1 MKKLLWVLILLLLP
15 LTALAE
21 DAESRRDG
29 AFFYQIA
36 DGEAI
41 LTGCDWDAM
50 QADSLYMFAEPPV
63 SLEIPATLGGYPVT
77 SIGGGVFCSLDG
89 CPVDA
94 PFEVVLPEG
103 LRTLDA
109 YTFTECF
116 YATKITLPASLEIIP
131 EGCFDRVPAEIDF
144 PNGNPR
150 YSCENGF
157 LINNT
162 TQTLLY
168 TAPSS
173 HGIALPAVR
182 RLGDWSLS
190 NYYLWYDDYD
200 PVLPDTLESVGSYV
214 FYDCGV
220 TRVTF
225 PDGIT
230 ELSPFTFSC
239 TALQEVHLPA
249 SLREIPDYC
258 FWDCHLTAL
267 TIPDGVTRIGAHAVD
282 WFTGEIIGA
291 VTLPASVEFVGYR
304 AFPDECDVTAL
315 NPQVHFE
322 TATEYAER
330 IPEYDWY
337 GDEAADVLYSD
348 GLFDYELSSRGAVL
362 LDCSRFLN
370 QPEVPDVLEIPAEL
384 GGYPV
389 TSIGGWVFC
398 SLDGCPLDAP
408 FEIVLPE
415 GLRALDADT
424 FSDCF
429 YAANVTLPASLEII
443 PEGCFGRIPAEI
455 DFPNGNPRYSCEN
468 GFLIDN
474 TTQTLLYTAPSSH
487 GTALPAV
494 RRLGDW
500 SLANW
505 LWYDDD
511 DPVLPDTLES
521 VGSHIFYDCCV
532 TRVTFPD
539 GVTELSPY
547 TFHSTDLQEVHLP
560 ASLREI
566 PDFCFWNC
574 QLTALTIPDGVTHIG
589 AQAFNGFTG
598 EIIQAVTLPASVE
611 FVGYRAFPDE
621 CDVTALNPQVHFET
635 ATEYAERIPEYDWY
649 GDEAADVLYSD
660 GLFDYELSSRGAV
673 LLDCSRF
680 FNQPEVPDVLEI
692 PSELGGTPVVAI
704 AANALNTSE
713 SCADSLLFGIVLPEG
728 VQRVEADAFQC
739 CHAAT
744 QISFP
749 STLTMLAEGSF
760 FHVYAEI
767 DFPNGNPRYSCEN
780 GFLID
785 RDTQTLLYAA
795 PSSQGQPIPA
805 VRRLGDSALD
815 NWKPAGNEI
824 RLPDTLESIG
834 PYALDG
840 QYTGDFSPLAALIL
854 PDGVRELSDCSI
866 YGCWEIQLLRF
877 PATLTEI
884 PAYCVANCGL
894 GAVEIPEGV
903 TRIGEFAFYYYDWEQ
918 TELSA
923 VTLPASVEFVGF
935 RAFPDEC
942 EITALNPDTHFET
955 EEEINQRNPDW
966 AYRIP

>member
-77 SIGGGVFCSLDG
+77 SIGGWVFCSLDG

-103 LRTLDA
+103 LRALDA
-109 YTFTECF
+109 DTFADCF
-116 YATKITLPASLEIIP
+116 YAANVTLPATLEIIP
-131 EGCFDRVPAEIDF
+131 EDCFDRISAEIDF

-157 LINNT
+157 LIDNT

-173 HGIALPAVR
+173 HGNPLPAVR
-182 RLGDWSLS
+182 RLGDCSLA
-190 NYYLWYDDYD
+190 NWLWDDDDD
-200 PVLPDTLESVGSYV
+200 PVLPDTLESVGSYI

-230 ELSPFTFSC
+230 ELSPYTFYC
-239 TALQEVHLPA
+239 TDLQEVHLPA

-258 FWDCHLTAL
+258 FWNCQLIAL

-304 AFPDECDVTAL
+304 AFPDECEVTAL

-370 QPEVPDVLEIPAEL
+370 QPEVPDVLEIPSEL

-389 TSIGGWVFC
+389 VGLGAYALCTYDFAGGRDFSI
-398 SLDGCPLDAP
+398 
-408 FEIVLPE
+408 IV
-415 GLRALDADT
+415 
-424 FSDCF
+424 
-429 YAANVTLPASLEII
+429 
-443 PEGCFGRIPAEI
+443 
-455 DFPNGNPRYSCEN
+455 
-468 GFLIDN
+468 
-474 TTQTLLYTAPSSH
+474 
-487 GTALPAV
+487 
-494 RRLGDW
+494 
-500 SLANW
+500 
-505 LWYDDD
+505 
-511 DPVLPDTLES
+511 
-521 VGSHIFYDCCV
+521 
-532 TRVTFPD
+532 
-539 GVTELSPY
+539 
-547 TFHSTDLQEVHLP
+547 
-560 ASLREI
+560 
-566 PDFCFWNC
+566 
-574 QLTALTIPDGVTHIG
+574 
-589 AQAFNGFTG
+589 
-598 EIIQAVTLPASVE
+598 
-611 FVGYRAFPDE
+611 
-621 CDVTALNPQVHFET
+621 
-635 ATEYAERIPEYDWY
+635 
-649 GDEAADVLYSD
+649 
-660 GLFDYELSSRGAV
+660 
-673 LLDCSRF
+673 
-680 FNQPEVPDVLEI
+680 
-692 PSELGGTPVVAI
+692 
-704 AANALNTSE
+704 
-713 SCADSLLFGIVLPEG
+713 PEG
-728 VQRVEADAFQC
+728 VRFMTSDAFLC

-744 QISFP
+744 RISFP
-749 STLTMLAEGSF
+749 STLDDLPESSF
-760 FHVYAEI
+760 YHVSAEI

-824 RLPDTLESIG
+824 RLPDTLESIV

>member
-36 DGEAI
+36 DGEAV

-77 SIGGGVFCSLDG
+77 AIGGWLFSSLDV
-89 CPVDA
+89 CPVDV

-103 LRTLDA
+103 LRALDA
-109 YTFTECF
+109 DTFAECF
-116 YATKITLPASLEIIP
+116 YAVKVTLPATLEIIP
-131 EGCFDRVPAEIDF
+131 EGCFNLIEAEIDF
-144 PNGNPR
+144 PNSNPR

-157 LINNT
+157 LIDRD

-173 HGIALPAVR
+173 HGNPLPAVR
-182 RLGDWSLS
+182 RLGDCSLM
-190 NYYLWYDDYD
+190 NWLWDDDED
-200 PVLPDTLESVGSYV
+200 PVLPDTLESVGSYI

-230 ELSPFTFSC
+230 ELSPYTFYC
-239 TALQEVHLPA
+239 TDLQEVHLPA

-258 FWDCHLTAL
+258 FWNCQLIAL

-291 VTLPASVEFVGYR
+291 VTLPASVEFVGYC

-337 GDEAADVLYSD
+337 GDEAADALYSD

-362 LDCSRFLN
+362 LDCSRFL
-370 QPEVPDVLEIPAEL
+370 
-384 GGYPV
+384 
-389 TSIGGWVFC
+389 
-398 SLDGCPLDAP
+398 
-408 FEIVLPE
+408 
-415 GLRALDADT
+415 
-424 FSDCF
+424 
-429 YAANVTLPASLEII
+429 
-443 PEGCFGRIPAEI
+443 
-455 DFPNGNPRYSCEN
+455 
-468 GFLIDN
+468 
-474 TTQTLLYTAPSSH
+474 
-487 GTALPAV
+487 
-494 RRLGDW
+494 
-500 SLANW
+500 
-505 LWYDDD
+505 
-511 DPVLPDTLES
+511 
-521 VGSHIFYDCCV
+521 
-532 TRVTFPD
+532 
-539 GVTELSPY
+539 
-547 TFHSTDLQEVHLP
+547 
-560 ASLREI
+560 
-566 PDFCFWNC
+566 
-574 QLTALTIPDGVTHIG
+574 
-589 AQAFNGFTG
+589 
-598 EIIQAVTLPASVE
+598 
-611 FVGYRAFPDE
+611 
-621 CDVTALNPQVHFET
+621 
-635 ATEYAERIPEYDWY
+635 
-649 GDEAADVLYSD
+649 
-660 GLFDYELSSRGAV
+660 
-673 LLDCSRF
+673 
-680 FNQPEVPDVLEI
+680 NQPEVPDVLEI

>member
-77 SIGGGVFCSLDG
+77 SIGGWVFCSLDG

-103 LRTLDA
+103 LRALDA
-109 YTFTECF
+109 DTFADCF
-116 YATKITLPASLEIIP
+116 YAANVTLPATLEIIP
-131 EGCFDRVPAEIDF
+131 EDCFDRISAEIEF

-157 LINNT
+157 LIDNT

-173 HGIALPAVR
+173 HGNPLPAVR
-182 RLGDWSLS
+182 RLGDCSLA
-190 NYYLWYDDYD
+190 NWLWDDDDD
-200 PVLPDTLESVGSYV
+200 PVLPDTLESVGSYI

-230 ELSPFTFSC
+230 ELSPYTFYC
-239 TALQEVHLPA
+239 TDLQEVHLPA

-258 FWDCHLTAL
+258 FWNCQLIAL

-337 GDEAADVLYSD
+337 GGEAADVLYSD

-362 LDCSRFLN
+362 LGCSRFLN
-370 QPEVPDVLEIPAEL
+370 QPEVPDVLEIPA
-384 GGYPV
+384 
-389 TSIGGWVFC
+389 
-398 SLDGCPLDAP
+398 
-408 FEIVLPE
+408 
-415 GLRALDADT
+415 
-424 FSDCF
+424 
-429 YAANVTLPASLEII
+429 
-443 PEGCFGRIPAEI
+443 
-455 DFPNGNPRYSCEN
+455 
-468 GFLIDN
+468 
-474 TTQTLLYTAPSSH
+474 
-487 GTALPAV
+487 
-494 RRLGDW
+494 
-500 SLANW
+500 
-505 LWYDDD
+505 
-511 DPVLPDTLES
+511 
-521 VGSHIFYDCCV
+521 
-532 TRVTFPD
+532 
-539 GVTELSPY
+539 
-547 TFHSTDLQEVHLP
+547 
-560 ASLREI
+560 
-566 PDFCFWNC
+566 
-574 QLTALTIPDGVTHIG
+574 
-589 AQAFNGFTG
+589 
-598 EIIQAVTLPASVE
+598 
-611 FVGYRAFPDE
+611 
-621 CDVTALNPQVHFET
+621 
-635 ATEYAERIPEYDWY
+635 
-649 GDEAADVLYSD
+649 
-660 GLFDYELSSRGAV
+660 
-673 LLDCSRF
+673 
-680 FNQPEVPDVLEI
+680 
-692 PSELGGTPVVAI
+692 ELGGTPVVAI

-884 PAYCVANCGL
+884 PAYCVANTGL

-903 TRIGEFAFYYYDWEQ
+903 TRIGEFAFYYYDAAQ

-923 VTLPASVEFVGF
+923 VTLPASVTFVGY
-935 RAFPDEC
+935 RAFPDGC

>member
-50 QADSLYMFAEPPV
+50 QADSLYMFADPPV

-77 SIGGGVFCSLDG
+77 SIGGWVFCSLDG
-89 CPVDA
+89 CPLDA

-103 LRTLDA
+103 LRALDA
-109 YTFTECF
+109 DTFSECF
-116 YATKITLPASLEIIP
+116 YAVKVTLPATLEIIP
-131 EGCFDRVPAEIDF
+131 EGCFGRIPAEIDF

-157 LINNT
+157 LIDNT

-322 TATEYAER
+322 TAAEYAER

-337 GDEAADVLYSD
+337 GDEAADALYSD

-362 LDCSRFLN
+362 TDCDWDAMQADSLYMF
-370 QPEVPDVLEIPAEL
+370 AEP
-384 GGYPV
+384 PV
-389 TSIGGWVFC
+389 S
-398 SLDGCPLDAP
+398 
-408 FEIVLPE
+408 
-415 GLRALDADT
+415 
-424 FSDCF
+424 
-429 YAANVTLPASLEII
+429 
-443 PEGCFGRIPAEI
+443 
-455 DFPNGNPRYSCEN
+455 
-468 GFLIDN
+468 
-474 TTQTLLYTAPSSH
+474 
-487 GTALPAV
+487 
-494 RRLGDW
+494 
-500 SLANW
+500 
-505 LWYDDD
+505 
-511 DPVLPDTLES
+511 
-521 VGSHIFYDCCV
+521 
-532 TRVTFPD
+532 
-539 GVTELSPY
+539 
-547 TFHSTDLQEVHLP
+547 
-560 ASLREI
+560 
-566 PDFCFWNC
+566 
-574 QLTALTIPDGVTHIG
+574 
-589 AQAFNGFTG
+589 
-598 EIIQAVTLPASVE
+598 
-611 FVGYRAFPDE
+611 
-621 CDVTALNPQVHFET
+621 
-635 ATEYAERIPEYDWY
+635 
-649 GDEAADVLYSD
+649 
-660 GLFDYELSSRGAV
+660 
-673 LLDCSRF
+673 
-680 FNQPEVPDVLEI
+680 LEI

-728 VQRVEADAFQC
+728 VQRVEADAFLC

-744 QISFP
+744 RISFP
-749 STLTMLAEGSF
+749 STLDDLPESSF
-760 FHVYAEI
+760 YHVSAEI

-805 VRRLGDSALD
+805 VRRLGASALD

>member
-15 LTALAE
+15 LTVLAE

-77 SIGGGVFCSLDG
+77 SIGGWVFCSLDG
-89 CPVDA
+89 SPVDA

-103 LRTLDA
+103 LRALDA
-109 YTFTECF
+109 DAFADCY
-116 YATKITLPASLEIIP
+116 YAAKVTLPATLEIIP
-131 EGCFDRVPAEIDF
+131 EDCFDRISAEIDF

-157 LINNT
+157 LIDNT

-173 HGIALPAVR
+173 HGNPLPAVR
-182 RLGDWSLS
+182 RLGDCSLA
-190 NYYLWYDDYD
+190 NWLWDDDDD
-200 PVLPDTLESVGSYV
+200 PVLPDTLESVGSYI

-230 ELSPFTFSC
+230 ELSPYTFYC
-239 TALQEVHLPA
+239 TDLQEVHLPA

-258 FWDCHLTAL
+258 FWNCQLTAL

-337 GDEAADVLYSD
+337 GGEAADVLYSD

-362 LDCSRFLN
+362 LGCSRFLN
-370 QPEVPDVLEIPAEL
+370 QPEVPDVLEIPA
-384 GGYPV
+384 
-389 TSIGGWVFC
+389 
-398 SLDGCPLDAP
+398 
-408 FEIVLPE
+408 
-415 GLRALDADT
+415 
-424 FSDCF
+424 
-429 YAANVTLPASLEII
+429 
-443 PEGCFGRIPAEI
+443 
-455 DFPNGNPRYSCEN
+455 
-468 GFLIDN
+468 
-474 TTQTLLYTAPSSH
+474 
-487 GTALPAV
+487 
-494 RRLGDW
+494 
-500 SLANW
+500 
-505 LWYDDD
+505 
-511 DPVLPDTLES
+511 
-521 VGSHIFYDCCV
+521 
-532 TRVTFPD
+532 
-539 GVTELSPY
+539 
-547 TFHSTDLQEVHLP
+547 
-560 ASLREI
+560 
-566 PDFCFWNC
+566 
-574 QLTALTIPDGVTHIG
+574 
-589 AQAFNGFTG
+589 
-598 EIIQAVTLPASVE
+598 
-611 FVGYRAFPDE
+611 
-621 CDVTALNPQVHFET
+621 
-635 ATEYAERIPEYDWY
+635 
-649 GDEAADVLYSD
+649 
-660 GLFDYELSSRGAV
+660 
-673 LLDCSRF
+673 
-680 FNQPEVPDVLEI
+680 
-692 PSELGGTPVVAI
+692 ELGGTPVVAI

-728 VQRVEADAFQC
+728 VQRVEAGAFQC

-884 PAYCVANCGL
+884 PAYCVANTGL

-903 TRIGEFAFYYYDWEQ
+903 TRIGEFAFYYYDAAQ

-923 VTLPASVEFVGF
+923 VTLPASVTFVGY
-935 RAFPDEC
+935 RAFPDGC

>member
-15 LTALAE
+15 LTAWAE
-21 DAESRRDG
+21 DAEIHRDG

-322 TATEYAER
+322 TAAEYAER
-330 IPEYDWY
+330 RSEYDWDS
-337 GDEAADVLYSD
+337 DEAADALYSD

-389 TSIGGWVFC
+389 TAIGGWVFC
-398 SLDGCPLDAP
+398 SLDGCPVDAP
-408 FEIVLPE
+408 FEVVLPE

-424 FSDCF
+424 FADCF

-487 GTALPAV
+487 GNPLPAV
-494 RRLGDW
+494 RRLGDC
-500 SLANW
+500 SLMNW
-505 LWYDDD
+505 LWDDDD

-521 VGSHIFYDCCV
+521 VGSYIFYDCGV

-539 GVTELSPY
+539 GITELSPY
-547 TFHSTDLQEVHLP
+547 TFYCTDLQEVHLP

-566 PDFCFWNC
+566 PDYCFWNC
-574 QLTALTIPDGVTHIG
+574 QLIALTIPDGVTRIG
-589 AQAFNGFTG
+589 AHAVDWFTG
-598 EIIQAVTLPASVE
+598 EIIGAVTLPASVE

-635 ATEYAERIPEYDWY
+635 AAEYAERIPEYDWY

-692 PSELGGTPVVAI
+692 PAKLGGYPVVGLGAY
-704 AANALNTSE
+704 ALCTYDF
-713 SCADSLLFGIVLPEG
+713 ADVRDFSIIVPEG
-728 VQRVEADAFQC
+728 VRFMTSDAFLC
-739 CHAAT
+739 CHDAT
-744 QISFP
+744 RISFP
-749 STLTMLAEGSF
+749 STLDDLPESSF
-760 FHVYAEI
+760 YHVYAEI

-824 RLPDTLESIG
+824 CLPDTLESIG

-918 TELSA
+918 TELSV

>member
-21 DAESRRDG
+21 DAEIHRDG
-29 AFFYQIA
+29 VFFYQIA

-77 SIGGGVFCSLDG
+77 SIGGWVFCSLDG

-103 LRTLDA
+103 LRALDA
-109 YTFTECF
+109 DTFADCF
-116 YATKITLPASLEIIP
+116 YAANVTLPATLEIIP
-131 EGCFDRVPAEIDF
+131 EDCFDRISAEIDF

-157 LINNT
+157 LIDNT

-173 HGIALPAVR
+173 HGNPLPAVR
-182 RLGDWSLS
+182 RLGDCSLA
-190 NYYLWYDDYD
+190 NWLWDDDDD
-200 PVLPDTLESVGSYV
+200 PVLPDTLESVGSYI

-230 ELSPFTFSC
+230 ELSPYTFYC
-239 TALQEVHLPA
+239 TDLQEVHLPA

-258 FWDCHLTAL
+258 FWNCQLIAL

-337 GDEAADVLYSD
+337 GGEAADVLYSD

-362 LDCSRFLN
+362 LGCSRFLN

-384 GGYPV
+384 GG
-389 TSIGGWVFC
+389 
-398 SLDGCPLDAP
+398 
-408 FEIVLPE
+408 
-415 GLRALDADT
+415 
-424 FSDCF
+424 
-429 YAANVTLPASLEII
+429 
-443 PEGCFGRIPAEI
+443 
-455 DFPNGNPRYSCEN
+455 
-468 GFLIDN
+468 
-474 TTQTLLYTAPSSH
+474 
-487 GTALPAV
+487 
-494 RRLGDW
+494 
-500 SLANW
+500 
-505 LWYDDD
+505 
-511 DPVLPDTLES
+511 
-521 VGSHIFYDCCV
+521 
-532 TRVTFPD
+532 
-539 GVTELSPY
+539 
-547 TFHSTDLQEVHLP
+547 
-560 ASLREI
+560 
-566 PDFCFWNC
+566 
-574 QLTALTIPDGVTHIG
+574 
-589 AQAFNGFTG
+589 
-598 EIIQAVTLPASVE
+598 
-611 FVGYRAFPDE
+611 
-621 CDVTALNPQVHFET
+621 
-635 ATEYAERIPEYDWY
+635 
-649 GDEAADVLYSD
+649 
-660 GLFDYELSSRGAV
+660 
-673 LLDCSRF
+673 
-680 FNQPEVPDVLEI
+680 
-692 PSELGGTPVVAI
+692 TPVVAI

-713 SCADSLLFGIVLPEG
+713 SYADSLLFGIVLPEG

-744 QISFP
+744 QIFFP

>member
-36 DGEAI
+36 DGEAV

-77 SIGGGVFCSLDG
+77 AIGGWLFSSLDV
-89 CPVDA
+89 CPVDV

-103 LRTLDA
+103 LRALDA
-109 YTFTECF
+109 DTFAECF
-116 YATKITLPASLEIIP
+116 YAVKVTLPATLEIIP
-131 EGCFDRVPAEIDF
+131 EGCFNLIEAEIDF
-144 PNGNPR
+144 PNSNPR

-157 LINNT
+157 LIDRD

-173 HGIALPAVR
+173 HGNPLPAVR
-182 RLGDWSLS
+182 RLGDCSLM
-190 NYYLWYDDYD
+190 NWLWDDDDD
-200 PVLPDTLESVGSYV
+200 PVLPDTLESVGSYI

-230 ELSPFTFSC
+230 ELSPYTFYC
-239 TALQEVHLPA
+239 TDLQEVHLPA

-258 FWDCHLTAL
+258 FWNCQLTAL

-337 GDEAADVLYSD
+337 GGEAADVLYSD

-362 LDCSRFLN
+362 LGCSRFLN
-370 QPEVPDVLEIPAEL
+370 QPEVPDVLEIPA
-384 GGYPV
+384 
-389 TSIGGWVFC
+389 
-398 SLDGCPLDAP
+398 
-408 FEIVLPE
+408 
-415 GLRALDADT
+415 
-424 FSDCF
+424 
-429 YAANVTLPASLEII
+429 
-443 PEGCFGRIPAEI
+443 
-455 DFPNGNPRYSCEN
+455 
-468 GFLIDN
+468 
-474 TTQTLLYTAPSSH
+474 
-487 GTALPAV
+487 
-494 RRLGDW
+494 
-500 SLANW
+500 
-505 LWYDDD
+505 
-511 DPVLPDTLES
+511 
-521 VGSHIFYDCCV
+521 
-532 TRVTFPD
+532 
-539 GVTELSPY
+539 
-547 TFHSTDLQEVHLP
+547 
-560 ASLREI
+560 
-566 PDFCFWNC
+566 
-574 QLTALTIPDGVTHIG
+574 
-589 AQAFNGFTG
+589 
-598 EIIQAVTLPASVE
+598 
-611 FVGYRAFPDE
+611 
-621 CDVTALNPQVHFET
+621 
-635 ATEYAERIPEYDWY
+635 
-649 GDEAADVLYSD
+649 
-660 GLFDYELSSRGAV
+660 
-673 LLDCSRF
+673 
-680 FNQPEVPDVLEI
+680 
-692 PSELGGTPVVAI
+692 ELGGTPVVAI

-955 EEEINQRNPDW
+955 EKEINQRNPDW

>member
-36 DGEAI
+36 DGEAV

-77 SIGGGVFCSLDG
+77 AIGGWVFCSLDG

-103 LRTLDA
+103 LRALDA
-109 YTFTECF
+109 DTFADCF
-116 YATKITLPASLEIIP
+116 YAANVTLPATLEIIP
-131 EGCFDRVPAEIDF
+131 EDCFDRISAEIDF

-157 LINNT
+157 LIDNT

-173 HGIALPAVR
+173 HGNPLPAVR
-182 RLGDWSLS
+182 RLGDCSLA
-190 NYYLWYDDYD
+190 NWLWDDDDD
-200 PVLPDTLESVGSYV
+200 PVLPDTLESVGSYI
-214 FYDCGV
+214 FYDRGV

-230 ELSPFTFSC
+230 ELSPYTFYC
-239 TALQEVHLPA
+239 TDLQEVHLPA

-258 FWDCHLTAL
+258 FWNCQLTAL

-322 TATEYAER
+322 TAAEYAER

-362 LDCSRFLN
+362 LGCSRFLN

-389 TSIGGWVFC
+389 VGLGAYALCTYDFAGGRDFSI
-398 SLDGCPLDAP
+398 
-408 FEIVLPE
+408 IV
-415 GLRALDADT
+415 
-424 FSDCF
+424 
-429 YAANVTLPASLEII
+429 
-443 PEGCFGRIPAEI
+443 
-455 DFPNGNPRYSCEN
+455 
-468 GFLIDN
+468 
-474 TTQTLLYTAPSSH
+474 
-487 GTALPAV
+487 
-494 RRLGDW
+494 
-500 SLANW
+500 
-505 LWYDDD
+505 
-511 DPVLPDTLES
+511 
-521 VGSHIFYDCCV
+521 
-532 TRVTFPD
+532 
-539 GVTELSPY
+539 
-547 TFHSTDLQEVHLP
+547 
-560 ASLREI
+560 
-566 PDFCFWNC
+566 
-574 QLTALTIPDGVTHIG
+574 
-589 AQAFNGFTG
+589 
-598 EIIQAVTLPASVE
+598 
-611 FVGYRAFPDE
+611 
-621 CDVTALNPQVHFET
+621 
-635 ATEYAERIPEYDWY
+635 
-649 GDEAADVLYSD
+649 
-660 GLFDYELSSRGAV
+660 
-673 LLDCSRF
+673 
-680 FNQPEVPDVLEI
+680 
-692 PSELGGTPVVAI
+692 
-704 AANALNTSE
+704 
-713 SCADSLLFGIVLPEG
+713 PEG
-728 VQRVEADAFQC
+728 VRFMTSDAFLC

-744 QISFP
+744 RISFP
-749 STLTMLAEGSF
+749 STLDDLPESSF
-760 FHVYAEI
+760 YHVSAEI

>member
-36 DGEAI
+36 DGEAV

-77 SIGGGVFCSLDG
+77 AIGGWLFSSLDV
-89 CPVDA
+89 CPVDV

-103 LRTLDA
+103 LRALDA
-109 YTFTECF
+109 DTFADCF
-116 YATKITLPASLEIIP
+116 YAANVTLPATLEIIP
-131 EGCFDRVPAEIDF
+131 EDCFDRISAEIEF

-157 LINNT
+157 LIDRD

-173 HGIALPAVR
+173 HGNPLPAVR
-182 RLGDWSLS
+182 RLGDCSLA
-190 NYYLWYDDYD
+190 NWLWDDDDD
-200 PVLPDTLESVGSYV
+200 PVLPDTLESVGSYI

-230 ELSPFTFSC
+230 ELSPYTFYC
-239 TALQEVHLPA
+239 TDLQEVHLPA

-258 FWDCHLTAL
+258 FWNCQLIAL

-337 GDEAADVLYSD
+337 GGEAADVLYSD
-348 GLFDYELSSRGAVL
+348 GLFDCELSSRGAVL
-362 LDCSRFLN
+362 LGCSRFLN

-384 GGYPV
+384 GG
-389 TSIGGWVFC
+389 
-398 SLDGCPLDAP
+398 
-408 FEIVLPE
+408 
-415 GLRALDADT
+415 
-424 FSDCF
+424 
-429 YAANVTLPASLEII
+429 
-443 PEGCFGRIPAEI
+443 
-455 DFPNGNPRYSCEN
+455 
-468 GFLIDN
+468 
-474 TTQTLLYTAPSSH
+474 
-487 GTALPAV
+487 
-494 RRLGDW
+494 
-500 SLANW
+500 
-505 LWYDDD
+505 
-511 DPVLPDTLES
+511 
-521 VGSHIFYDCCV
+521 
-532 TRVTFPD
+532 
-539 GVTELSPY
+539 
-547 TFHSTDLQEVHLP
+547 
-560 ASLREI
+560 
-566 PDFCFWNC
+566 
-574 QLTALTIPDGVTHIG
+574 
-589 AQAFNGFTG
+589 
-598 EIIQAVTLPASVE
+598 
-611 FVGYRAFPDE
+611 
-621 CDVTALNPQVHFET
+621 
-635 ATEYAERIPEYDWY
+635 
-649 GDEAADVLYSD
+649 
-660 GLFDYELSSRGAV
+660 
-673 LLDCSRF
+673 
-680 FNQPEVPDVLEI
+680 
-692 PSELGGTPVVAI
+692 TPVVAI

-713 SCADSLLFGIVLPEG
+713 SYADSLLFGIVLPEG

>member
-36 DGEAI
+36 GGEAV

-77 SIGGGVFCSLDG
+77 SIGGWVFCSLDG
-89 CPVDA
+89 SPVDA

-103 LRTLDA
+103 LRALDA
-109 YTFTECF
+109 DAFADCY
-116 YATKITLPASLEIIP
+116 YAAKVTLPATLEIIP
-131 EGCFDRVPAEIDF
+131 EDCFDRISAEIEF

-157 LINNT
+157 LIDNT

-173 HGIALPAVR
+173 HGNPLPAVR
-182 RLGDWSLS
+182 RLGDCSLA
-190 NYYLWYDDYD
+190 NWLWDDDDD
-200 PVLPDTLESVGSYV
+200 PVLPDTLESVGSYI

-230 ELSPFTFSC
+230 ELSPYTFYC
-239 TALQEVHLPA
+239 TDLQEVHLPA

-258 FWDCHLTAL
+258 FWNCQLIAL

-337 GDEAADVLYSD
+337 GGEAADVLYSD

-362 LDCSRFLN
+362 LGCSRFLN

-389 TSIGGWVFC
+389 VGLGAYALCTYDFAGGRDFSI
-398 SLDGCPLDAP
+398 
-408 FEIVLPE
+408 IV
-415 GLRALDADT
+415 
-424 FSDCF
+424 
-429 YAANVTLPASLEII
+429 
-443 PEGCFGRIPAEI
+443 
-455 DFPNGNPRYSCEN
+455 
-468 GFLIDN
+468 
-474 TTQTLLYTAPSSH
+474 
-487 GTALPAV
+487 
-494 RRLGDW
+494 
-500 SLANW
+500 
-505 LWYDDD
+505 
-511 DPVLPDTLES
+511 
-521 VGSHIFYDCCV
+521 
-532 TRVTFPD
+532 
-539 GVTELSPY
+539 
-547 TFHSTDLQEVHLP
+547 
-560 ASLREI
+560 
-566 PDFCFWNC
+566 
-574 QLTALTIPDGVTHIG
+574 
-589 AQAFNGFTG
+589 
-598 EIIQAVTLPASVE
+598 
-611 FVGYRAFPDE
+611 
-621 CDVTALNPQVHFET
+621 
-635 ATEYAERIPEYDWY
+635 
-649 GDEAADVLYSD
+649 
-660 GLFDYELSSRGAV
+660 
-673 LLDCSRF
+673 
-680 FNQPEVPDVLEI
+680 
-692 PSELGGTPVVAI
+692 
-704 AANALNTSE
+704 
-713 SCADSLLFGIVLPEG
+713 PEG
-728 VQRVEADAFQC
+728 VRFMTSDAFLC

-744 QISFP
+744 RISFP
-749 STLTMLAEGSF
+749 STLDDLPESSF
-760 FHVYAEI
+760 YHVSAEI

-942 EITALNPDTHFET
+942 EITALTPDTHFET

>member
-15 LTALAE
+15 LTVLAE

-63 SLEIPATLGGYPVT
+63 SLEIPATLGGTPV
-77 SIGGGVFCSLDG
+77 V
-89 CPVDA
+89 A
-94 PFEVVLPEG
+94 
-103 LRTLDA
+103 
-109 YTFTECF
+109 
-116 YATKITLPASLEIIP
+116 
-131 EGCFDRVPAEIDF
+131 
-144 PNGNPR
+144 
-150 YSCENGF
+150 
-157 LINNT
+157 
-162 TQTLLY
+162 
-168 TAPSS
+168 
-173 HGIALPAVR
+173 IAK
-182 RLGDWSLS
+182 
-190 NYYLWYDDYD
+190 N
-200 PVLPDTLESVGSYV
+200 
-214 FYDCGV
+214 
-220 TRVTF
+220 
-225 PDGIT
+225 
-230 ELSPFTFSC
+230 
-239 TALQEVHLPA
+239 
-249 SLREIPDYC
+249 
-258 FWDCHLTAL
+258 
-267 TIPDGVTRIGAHAVD
+267 
-282 WFTGEIIGA
+282 
-291 VTLPASVEFVGYR
+291 
-304 AFPDECDVTAL
+304 AL
-315 NPQVHFE
+315 NTSE
-322 TATEYAER
+322 SC
-330 IPEYDWY
+330 
-337 GDEAADVLYSD
+337 ADSL
-348 GLFDYELSSRGAVL
+348 LFG
-362 LDCSRFLN
+362 
-370 QPEVPDVLEIPAEL
+370 
-384 GGYPV
+384 
-389 TSIGGWVFC
+389 
-398 SLDGCPLDAP
+398 
-408 FEIVLPE
+408 IVLPE
-415 GLRALDADT
+415 GVQRVEADA
-424 FSDCF
+424 FQCCH
-429 YAANVTLPASLEII
+429 AATQISFPSTLTMLA
-443 PEGCFGRIPAEI
+443 EGSFIHVCAEI

-468 GFLIDN
+468 GFLIDRD
-474 TTQTLLYTAPSSH
+474 TQTLLYTAPSSH
-487 GTALPAV
+487 GIALPAV

-521 VGSHIFYDCCV
+521 VGSYIFYDCCV

-560 ASLREI
+560 ALLREI

-649 GDEAADVLYSD
+649 GDEAADALYSD

-673 LLDCSRF
+673 LLGCSRF
-680 FNQPEVPDVLEI
+680 LNQPEVPDVLEI
-692 PSELGGTPVVAI
+692 PAELGGYPVVGLGAY
-704 AANALNTSE
+704 ALCTYDFAGGRDFSI
-713 SCADSLLFGIVLPEG
+713 IVPEG
-728 VQRVEADAFQC
+728 VRFMTSDAFLC

-744 QISFP
+744 RISFP
-749 STLTMLAEGSF
+749 STLDDLPESSF
-760 FHVYAEI
+760 YHVSAEI

>member
-36 DGEAI
+36 DGEAT

-77 SIGGGVFCSLDG
+77 AIGGWLFSSLDV
-89 CPVDA
+89 CPVDV

-103 LRTLDA
+103 LRALDA
-109 YTFTECF
+109 DTFAECF
-116 YATKITLPASLEIIP
+116 YAVKVTLPATLEIIP

-157 LINNT
+157 LIDNT

-258 FWDCHLTAL
+258 FWDRHLTAL
-267 TIPDGVTRIGAHAVD
+267 TIPDGVTRIGAHAID

-337 GDEAADVLYSD
+337 GGEAADVLYSD

-370 QPEVPDVLEIPAEL
+370 QPEVPDVLEIPATL

-389 TSIGGWVFC
+389 VGLGAYALCTYDFAGGRDFSI
-398 SLDGCPLDAP
+398 
-408 FEIVLPE
+408 IV
-415 GLRALDADT
+415 
-424 FSDCF
+424 
-429 YAANVTLPASLEII
+429 
-443 PEGCFGRIPAEI
+443 
-455 DFPNGNPRYSCEN
+455 
-468 GFLIDN
+468 
-474 TTQTLLYTAPSSH
+474 
-487 GTALPAV
+487 
-494 RRLGDW
+494 
-500 SLANW
+500 
-505 LWYDDD
+505 
-511 DPVLPDTLES
+511 
-521 VGSHIFYDCCV
+521 
-532 TRVTFPD
+532 
-539 GVTELSPY
+539 
-547 TFHSTDLQEVHLP
+547 
-560 ASLREI
+560 
-566 PDFCFWNC
+566 
-574 QLTALTIPDGVTHIG
+574 
-589 AQAFNGFTG
+589 
-598 EIIQAVTLPASVE
+598 
-611 FVGYRAFPDE
+611 
-621 CDVTALNPQVHFET
+621 
-635 ATEYAERIPEYDWY
+635 
-649 GDEAADVLYSD
+649 
-660 GLFDYELSSRGAV
+660 
-673 LLDCSRF
+673 
-680 FNQPEVPDVLEI
+680 
-692 PSELGGTPVVAI
+692 
-704 AANALNTSE
+704 
-713 SCADSLLFGIVLPEG
+713 PEG
-728 VQRVEADAFQC
+728 VRFMTSDAFLC

-744 QISFP
+744 RISFP
-749 STLTMLAEGSF
+749 STLDDLPESSF
-760 FHVYAEI
+760 YHVSAEI

-903 TRIGEFAFYYYDWEQ
+903 TRIGEFAFYYYDAMQ
-918 TELSA
+918 TELAA
-923 VTLPASVEFVGF
+923 VTLPASVTFVGF

>member
-77 SIGGGVFCSLDG
+77 SIGGWVFCSLDG
-89 CPVDA
+89 SPVDA

-103 LRTLDA
+103 LRALDA
-109 YTFTECF
+109 DAFADCY
-116 YATKITLPASLEIIP
+116 YAAKVTLPATLEIIP
-131 EGCFDRVPAEIDF
+131 EDCFDRISAEIEF

-157 LINNT
+157 LIDNT

-173 HGIALPAVR
+173 HGNPLPAVR
-182 RLGDWSLS
+182 RLGDCSLA
-190 NYYLWYDDYD
+190 NWLWDDDDD
-200 PVLPDTLESVGSYV
+200 PVLPDTLESVGSYI

-230 ELSPFTFSC
+230 ELSPYTFYC
-239 TALQEVHLPA
+239 TDLQEVHLPA

-258 FWDCHLTAL
+258 FWNCQLTAL

-322 TATEYAER
+322 TAAEYAER

-362 LDCSRFLN
+362 LGCSRFLN

-389 TSIGGWVFC
+389 VGLGAYALCTYDFAGGRDFSI
-398 SLDGCPLDAP
+398 
-408 FEIVLPE
+408 IV
-415 GLRALDADT
+415 
-424 FSDCF
+424 
-429 YAANVTLPASLEII
+429 
-443 PEGCFGRIPAEI
+443 
-455 DFPNGNPRYSCEN
+455 
-468 GFLIDN
+468 
-474 TTQTLLYTAPSSH
+474 
-487 GTALPAV
+487 
-494 RRLGDW
+494 
-500 SLANW
+500 
-505 LWYDDD
+505 
-511 DPVLPDTLES
+511 
-521 VGSHIFYDCCV
+521 
-532 TRVTFPD
+532 
-539 GVTELSPY
+539 
-547 TFHSTDLQEVHLP
+547 
-560 ASLREI
+560 
-566 PDFCFWNC
+566 
-574 QLTALTIPDGVTHIG
+574 
-589 AQAFNGFTG
+589 
-598 EIIQAVTLPASVE
+598 
-611 FVGYRAFPDE
+611 
-621 CDVTALNPQVHFET
+621 
-635 ATEYAERIPEYDWY
+635 
-649 GDEAADVLYSD
+649 
-660 GLFDYELSSRGAV
+660 
-673 LLDCSRF
+673 
-680 FNQPEVPDVLEI
+680 
-692 PSELGGTPVVAI
+692 
-704 AANALNTSE
+704 
-713 SCADSLLFGIVLPEG
+713 PEG
-728 VQRVEADAFQC
+728 VRFMTSDAFLC

-744 QISFP
+744 RISFP
-749 STLTMLAEGSF
+749 STLDDLPESSF
-760 FHVYAEI
+760 YHVSAEI

>member
-36 DGEAI
+36 DGEAV

-77 SIGGGVFCSLDG
+77 AIGGWLFSSLDV
-89 CPVDA
+89 CPVDV

-103 LRTLDA
+103 LRALDA
-109 YTFTECF
+109 DTFAECF
-116 YATKITLPASLEIIP
+116 YAVKVTLPATLEIIP
-131 EGCFDRVPAEIDF
+131 EGCFNLIEAEIDF
-144 PNGNPR
+144 PNSNPR

-157 LINNT
+157 LIDRD

-173 HGIALPAVR
+173 HGNPLPAVR
-182 RLGDWSLS
+182 RLGDCSLA
-190 NYYLWYDDYD
+190 NWLWDDDDD
-200 PVLPDTLESVGSYV
+200 PVLPDTLESVGSYI

-230 ELSPFTFSC
+230 ELSPYTFYC
-239 TALQEVHLPA
+239 TDLQEVHLPA

-258 FWDCHLTAL
+258 FWNCQLTAL

-337 GDEAADVLYSD
+337 GGEAADVLYSD

-362 LDCSRFLN
+362 LGCSRFLN
-370 QPEVPDVLEIPAEL
+370 QPEVPDVLEIPA
-384 GGYPV
+384 
-389 TSIGGWVFC
+389 
-398 SLDGCPLDAP
+398 
-408 FEIVLPE
+408 
-415 GLRALDADT
+415 
-424 FSDCF
+424 
-429 YAANVTLPASLEII
+429 
-443 PEGCFGRIPAEI
+443 
-455 DFPNGNPRYSCEN
+455 
-468 GFLIDN
+468 
-474 TTQTLLYTAPSSH
+474 
-487 GTALPAV
+487 
-494 RRLGDW
+494 
-500 SLANW
+500 
-505 LWYDDD
+505 
-511 DPVLPDTLES
+511 
-521 VGSHIFYDCCV
+521 
-532 TRVTFPD
+532 
-539 GVTELSPY
+539 
-547 TFHSTDLQEVHLP
+547 
-560 ASLREI
+560 
-566 PDFCFWNC
+566 
-574 QLTALTIPDGVTHIG
+574 
-589 AQAFNGFTG
+589 
-598 EIIQAVTLPASVE
+598 
-611 FVGYRAFPDE
+611 
-621 CDVTALNPQVHFET
+621 
-635 ATEYAERIPEYDWY
+635 
-649 GDEAADVLYSD
+649 
-660 GLFDYELSSRGAV
+660 
-673 LLDCSRF
+673 
-680 FNQPEVPDVLEI
+680 
-692 PSELGGTPVVAI
+692 ELGGTPVVAI

-728 VQRVEADAFQC
+728 VQRVEAGAFQC

-884 PAYCVANCGL
+884 PAYCVANTGL

-903 TRIGEFAFYYYDWEQ
+903 TRIGEFAFYYYDAAQ

-923 VTLPASVEFVGF
+923 VTLPASVTFVGY
-935 RAFPDEC
+935 RAFPDGC

>member
-15 LTALAE
+15 LTVLAE

-36 DGEAI
+36 DGEAV

-77 SIGGGVFCSLDG
+77 SIGGWVFCSLDG
-89 CPVDA
+89 SPVDA

-103 LRTLDA
+103 LRALDA
-109 YTFTECF
+109 DAFADCY
-116 YATKITLPASLEIIP
+116 YAAKVTLPATLEIIP
-131 EGCFDRVPAEIDF
+131 EDCFDRISAEIEF

-157 LINNT
+157 LIDNT

-168 TAPSS
+168 TTPSS
-173 HGIALPAVR
+173 HGNPLPAVR
-182 RLGDWSLS
+182 RLGDCSLM
-190 NYYLWYDDYD
+190 NWLWDDDDD
-200 PVLPDTLESVGSYV
+200 PVLPDTLESVGSYI

-230 ELSPFTFSC
+230 ELSPYTFYC
-239 TALQEVHLPA
+239 TDLQEVHLPA

-258 FWDCHLTAL
+258 FWNCQLIAL

-337 GDEAADVLYSD
+337 GGEAADVLYSD

-362 LDCSRFLN
+362 LGCSRFLN

-389 TSIGGWVFC
+389 VGLGAYALCTYDFAGGRDFSI
-398 SLDGCPLDAP
+398 
-408 FEIVLPE
+408 IV
-415 GLRALDADT
+415 
-424 FSDCF
+424 
-429 YAANVTLPASLEII
+429 
-443 PEGCFGRIPAEI
+443 
-455 DFPNGNPRYSCEN
+455 
-468 GFLIDN
+468 
-474 TTQTLLYTAPSSH
+474 
-487 GTALPAV
+487 
-494 RRLGDW
+494 
-500 SLANW
+500 
-505 LWYDDD
+505 
-511 DPVLPDTLES
+511 
-521 VGSHIFYDCCV
+521 
-532 TRVTFPD
+532 
-539 GVTELSPY
+539 
-547 TFHSTDLQEVHLP
+547 
-560 ASLREI
+560 
-566 PDFCFWNC
+566 
-574 QLTALTIPDGVTHIG
+574 
-589 AQAFNGFTG
+589 
-598 EIIQAVTLPASVE
+598 
-611 FVGYRAFPDE
+611 
-621 CDVTALNPQVHFET
+621 
-635 ATEYAERIPEYDWY
+635 
-649 GDEAADVLYSD
+649 
-660 GLFDYELSSRGAV
+660 
-673 LLDCSRF
+673 
-680 FNQPEVPDVLEI
+680 
-692 PSELGGTPVVAI
+692 
-704 AANALNTSE
+704 
-713 SCADSLLFGIVLPEG
+713 PEG
-728 VQRVEADAFQC
+728 VRFMTSDAFLC

-744 QISFP
+744 RISFP
-749 STLTMLAEGSF
+749 STLDDLPESSF
-760 FHVYAEI
+760 YHVSAEI

-903 TRIGEFAFYYYDWEQ
+903 ARIGEFAFYYYDWEQ

>member
-77 SIGGGVFCSLDG
+77 SIGGWVFCSLDG

-103 LRTLDA
+103 LRALDA
-109 YTFTECF
+109 DTFADCF
-116 YATKITLPASLEIIP
+116 YAANVTLPATLEIIP
-131 EGCFDRVPAEIDF
+131 EDCFDRISAEIEF

-157 LINNT
+157 LIDNT

-173 HGIALPAVR
+173 HGNPLPAVR
-182 RLGDWSLS
+182 RLGDCSLA
-190 NYYLWYDDYD
+190 NWLWDDDDD
-200 PVLPDTLESVGSYV
+200 PVLPDTLESVGSYI

-230 ELSPFTFSC
+230 ELSPYTFYC
-239 TALQEVHLPA
+239 TDLQEVHLPA

-258 FWDCHLTAL
+258 FWSCQLIAL

-337 GDEAADVLYSD
+337 GGEAADVLYSD

-362 LDCSRFLN
+362 LGCSRFLN
-370 QPEVPDVLEIPAEL
+370 QPEVPDVLEIPATL

-389 TSIGGWVFC
+389 VGLGAYALCTYDFAGGRDFSI
-398 SLDGCPLDAP
+398 
-408 FEIVLPE
+408 IV
-415 GLRALDADT
+415 
-424 FSDCF
+424 
-429 YAANVTLPASLEII
+429 
-443 PEGCFGRIPAEI
+443 
-455 DFPNGNPRYSCEN
+455 
-468 GFLIDN
+468 
-474 TTQTLLYTAPSSH
+474 
-487 GTALPAV
+487 
-494 RRLGDW
+494 
-500 SLANW
+500 
-505 LWYDDD
+505 
-511 DPVLPDTLES
+511 
-521 VGSHIFYDCCV
+521 
-532 TRVTFPD
+532 
-539 GVTELSPY
+539 
-547 TFHSTDLQEVHLP
+547 
-560 ASLREI
+560 
-566 PDFCFWNC
+566 
-574 QLTALTIPDGVTHIG
+574 
-589 AQAFNGFTG
+589 
-598 EIIQAVTLPASVE
+598 
-611 FVGYRAFPDE
+611 
-621 CDVTALNPQVHFET
+621 
-635 ATEYAERIPEYDWY
+635 
-649 GDEAADVLYSD
+649 
-660 GLFDYELSSRGAV
+660 
-673 LLDCSRF
+673 
-680 FNQPEVPDVLEI
+680 
-692 PSELGGTPVVAI
+692 
-704 AANALNTSE
+704 
-713 SCADSLLFGIVLPEG
+713 PEG
-728 VQRVEADAFQC
+728 VRFMTSDAFLR

-744 QISFP
+744 RISFP
-749 STLTMLAEGSF
+749 STLDDLPESSF
-760 FHVYAEI
+760 YHVSAEI

>member
-15 LTALAE
+15 LSALAE
-21 DAESRRDG
+21 DAESHRDG

-36 DGEAI
+36 DGEAV

-50 QADSLYMFAEPPV
+50 QADSLYMFAEPQV

-77 SIGGGVFCSLDG
+77 AIGGWLFSSLDV

-94 PFEVVLPEG
+94 PFEVVFPEG
-103 LRTLDA
+103 LRALDA
-109 YTFTECF
+109 DTFAECF
-116 YATKITLPASLEIIP
+116 YAVKVTLPATLEIIP
-131 EGCFDRVPAEIDF
+131 ECCFDRVPAEIDF

-157 LINNT
+157 LIN
-162 TQTLLY
+162 
-168 TAPSS
+168 
-173 HGIALPAVR
+173 
-182 RLGDWSLS
+182 
-190 NYYLWYDDYD
+190 
-200 PVLPDTLESVGSYV
+200 
-214 FYDCGV
+214 
-220 TRVTF
+220 
-225 PDGIT
+225 
-230 ELSPFTFSC
+230 
-239 TALQEVHLPA
+239 
-249 SLREIPDYC
+249 
-258 FWDCHLTAL
+258 
-267 TIPDGVTRIGAHAVD
+267 
-282 WFTGEIIGA
+282 
-291 VTLPASVEFVGYR
+291 
-304 AFPDECDVTAL
+304 
-315 NPQVHFE
+315 
-322 TATEYAER
+322 
-330 IPEYDWY
+330 
-337 GDEAADVLYSD
+337 
-348 GLFDYELSSRGAVL
+348 
-362 LDCSRFLN
+362 
-370 QPEVPDVLEIPAEL
+370 
-384 GGYPV
+384 
-389 TSIGGWVFC
+389 
-398 SLDGCPLDAP
+398 
-408 FEIVLPE
+408 
-415 GLRALDADT
+415 
-424 FSDCF
+424 
-429 YAANVTLPASLEII
+429 
-443 PEGCFGRIPAEI
+443 
-455 DFPNGNPRYSCEN
+455 
-468 GFLIDN
+468 N

-598 EIIQAVTLPASVE
+598 EIIGAVTLPASVE

-635 ATEYAERIPEYDWY
+635 AAEYAERIPEYDWY
-649 GDEAADVLYSD
+649 GDEAADALYSD

-680 FNQPEVPDVLEI
+680 LNQPEVPDVLEI

-805 VRRLGDSALD
+805 VRRLGASALD

-942 EITALNPDTHFET
+942 KITALNPDTHFET

>member
-15 LTALAE
+15 LTAWAE
-21 DAESRRDG
+21 EAEIHRDG

-36 DGEAI
+36 DGEAT

-50 QADSLYMFAEPPV
+50 QADSLYMFAEPQV

-157 LINNT
+157 LIDRD

-173 HGIALPAVR
+173 HGTALPAVR
-182 RLGDWSLS
+182 RLGDGSLL
-190 NYYLWYDDYD
+190 NWLWYDDDD
-200 PVLPDTLESVGSYV
+200 PVLPDTLESVGSYI

-230 ELSPFTFSC
+230 ELSPYTFYC
-239 TALQEVHLPA
+239 TDLQEVHLPA

-258 FWDCHLTAL
+258 FWNCQLTAL
-267 TIPDGVTRIGAHAVD
+267 TIPDGVTRIGAHAID

-337 GDEAADVLYSD
+337 GDEAADALYSD

-362 LDCSRFLN
+362 LN
-370 QPEVPDVLEIPAEL
+370 
-384 GGYPV
+384 
-389 TSIGGWVFC
+389 
-398 SLDGCPLDAP
+398 
-408 FEIVLPE
+408 
-415 GLRALDADT
+415 
-424 FSDCF
+424 
-429 YAANVTLPASLEII
+429 
-443 PEGCFGRIPAEI
+443 
-455 DFPNGNPRYSCEN
+455 
-468 GFLIDN
+468 
-474 TTQTLLYTAPSSH
+474 
-487 GTALPAV
+487 
-494 RRLGDW
+494 
-500 SLANW
+500 
-505 LWYDDD
+505 
-511 DPVLPDTLES
+511 
-521 VGSHIFYDCCV
+521 
-532 TRVTFPD
+532 
-539 GVTELSPY
+539 
-547 TFHSTDLQEVHLP
+547 
-560 ASLREI
+560 
-566 PDFCFWNC
+566 
-574 QLTALTIPDGVTHIG
+574 
-589 AQAFNGFTG
+589 
-598 EIIQAVTLPASVE
+598 
-611 FVGYRAFPDE
+611 
-621 CDVTALNPQVHFET
+621 
-635 ATEYAERIPEYDWY
+635 
-649 GDEAADVLYSD
+649 
-660 GLFDYELSSRGAV
+660 
-673 LLDCSRF
+673 CSRF

-692 PSELGGTPVVAI
+692 PAKLGGYPVVGLGAY
-704 AANALNTSE
+704 ALCTYDFAGGRDFSI
-713 SCADSLLFGIVLPEG
+713 IVPEG
-728 VQRVEADAFQC
+728 VRFMTSDAFLC
-739 CHAAT
+739 CHDAT
-744 QISFP
+744 RISFP
-749 STLTMLAEGSF
+749 STLDSLPESSF
-760 FHVYAEI
+760 YHVSAEI

-935 RAFPDEC
+935 HAFPDEC

>member
-77 SIGGGVFCSLDG
+77 SIGGWVFCSLDG
-89 CPVDA
+89 SPVDA

-103 LRTLDA
+103 LRALDA
-109 YTFTECF
+109 DAFADCY
-116 YATKITLPASLEIIP
+116 YAAKVTLPATLEIIP
-131 EGCFDRVPAEIDF
+131 EDCFDRISAEIDF

-157 LINNT
+157 LIDNT

-173 HGIALPAVR
+173 HGNPLPAVR
-182 RLGDWSLS
+182 RLGDCSLA
-190 NYYLWYDDYD
+190 NWLWDDDDD
-200 PVLPDTLESVGSYV
+200 PVLPDTLESVGSYI

-230 ELSPFTFSC
+230 ELSPYTFYC
-239 TALQEVHLPA
+239 TDLQEVHLPA

-258 FWDCHLTAL
+258 FWNCQLTAL

-337 GDEAADVLYSD
+337 GDEAADALYSD

-362 LDCSRFLN
+362 LGCSRFLN
-370 QPEVPDVLEIPAEL
+370 QPEVPDVLEIPATL

-389 TSIGGWVFC
+389 VGLGAYALCTYDFAGGRDFSI
-398 SLDGCPLDAP
+398 
-408 FEIVLPE
+408 IV
-415 GLRALDADT
+415 
-424 FSDCF
+424 
-429 YAANVTLPASLEII
+429 
-443 PEGCFGRIPAEI
+443 
-455 DFPNGNPRYSCEN
+455 
-468 GFLIDN
+468 
-474 TTQTLLYTAPSSH
+474 
-487 GTALPAV
+487 
-494 RRLGDW
+494 
-500 SLANW
+500 
-505 LWYDDD
+505 
-511 DPVLPDTLES
+511 
-521 VGSHIFYDCCV
+521 
-532 TRVTFPD
+532 
-539 GVTELSPY
+539 
-547 TFHSTDLQEVHLP
+547 
-560 ASLREI
+560 
-566 PDFCFWNC
+566 
-574 QLTALTIPDGVTHIG
+574 
-589 AQAFNGFTG
+589 
-598 EIIQAVTLPASVE
+598 
-611 FVGYRAFPDE
+611 
-621 CDVTALNPQVHFET
+621 
-635 ATEYAERIPEYDWY
+635 
-649 GDEAADVLYSD
+649 
-660 GLFDYELSSRGAV
+660 
-673 LLDCSRF
+673 
-680 FNQPEVPDVLEI
+680 
-692 PSELGGTPVVAI
+692 
-704 AANALNTSE
+704 
-713 SCADSLLFGIVLPEG
+713 PEG
-728 VQRVEADAFQC
+728 VRFMTSDAFLC

-744 QISFP
+744 RISFP
-749 STLTMLAEGSF
+749 STLDDLPESSF
-760 FHVYAEI
+760 YHVSAEI

-923 VTLPASVEFVGF
+923 VTLPASVEFVAF

>member
-36 DGEAI
+36 DGEAV

-77 SIGGGVFCSLDG
+77 SIGGWVFCSLDG

-103 LRTLDA
+103 LRALDA
-109 YTFTECF
+109 DTFADCF
-116 YATKITLPASLEIIP
+116 YAANVTLPATLEIIP
-131 EGCFDRVPAEIDF
+131 EDCFDRISAEIDF

-157 LINNT
+157 LIDNT

-173 HGIALPAVR
+173 HGNPLPAVR
-182 RLGDWSLS
+182 RLGDCSLA
-190 NYYLWYDDYD
+190 NWLWDDDDD
-200 PVLPDTLESVGSYV
+200 PVLPDTLESVGSYI

-230 ELSPFTFSC
+230 ELSPYTFYC
-239 TALQEVHLPA
+239 TDLQEVHLPA

-258 FWDCHLTAL
+258 FWNCQLIAL

-337 GDEAADVLYSD
+337 GDEAADALYSD

-362 LDCSRFLN
+362 LGCSRFLN
-370 QPEVPDVLEIPAEL
+370 QPEVPDVLEIPATL

-389 TSIGGWVFC
+389 VGLGAYALCTYDFAGGRDFSI
-398 SLDGCPLDAP
+398 
-408 FEIVLPE
+408 IV
-415 GLRALDADT
+415 
-424 FSDCF
+424 
-429 YAANVTLPASLEII
+429 
-443 PEGCFGRIPAEI
+443 
-455 DFPNGNPRYSCEN
+455 
-468 GFLIDN
+468 
-474 TTQTLLYTAPSSH
+474 
-487 GTALPAV
+487 
-494 RRLGDW
+494 
-500 SLANW
+500 
-505 LWYDDD
+505 
-511 DPVLPDTLES
+511 
-521 VGSHIFYDCCV
+521 
-532 TRVTFPD
+532 
-539 GVTELSPY
+539 
-547 TFHSTDLQEVHLP
+547 
-560 ASLREI
+560 
-566 PDFCFWNC
+566 
-574 QLTALTIPDGVTHIG
+574 
-589 AQAFNGFTG
+589 
-598 EIIQAVTLPASVE
+598 
-611 FVGYRAFPDE
+611 
-621 CDVTALNPQVHFET
+621 
-635 ATEYAERIPEYDWY
+635 
-649 GDEAADVLYSD
+649 
-660 GLFDYELSSRGAV
+660 
-673 LLDCSRF
+673 
-680 FNQPEVPDVLEI
+680 
-692 PSELGGTPVVAI
+692 
-704 AANALNTSE
+704 
-713 SCADSLLFGIVLPEG
+713 PEG
-728 VQRVEADAFQC
+728 VRFMTSDAFLC

-744 QISFP
+744 RISFP
-749 STLTMLAEGSF
+749 STLDDLPESSF
-760 FHVYAEI
+760 YHVSAEI

>member
-15 LTALAE
+15 LTASAE
-21 DAESRRDG
+21 DAESHRDG

-36 DGEAI
+36 DSEAT

-157 LINNT
+157 LIN
-162 TQTLLY
+162 
-168 TAPSS
+168 
-173 HGIALPAVR
+173 
-182 RLGDWSLS
+182 
-190 NYYLWYDDYD
+190 
-200 PVLPDTLESVGSYV
+200 
-214 FYDCGV
+214 
-220 TRVTF
+220 
-225 PDGIT
+225 
-230 ELSPFTFSC
+230 
-239 TALQEVHLPA
+239 
-249 SLREIPDYC
+249 
-258 FWDCHLTAL
+258 
-267 TIPDGVTRIGAHAVD
+267 
-282 WFTGEIIGA
+282 
-291 VTLPASVEFVGYR
+291 
-304 AFPDECDVTAL
+304 
-315 NPQVHFE
+315 
-322 TATEYAER
+322 
-330 IPEYDWY
+330 
-337 GDEAADVLYSD
+337 
-348 GLFDYELSSRGAVL
+348 
-362 LDCSRFLN
+362 
-370 QPEVPDVLEIPAEL
+370 
-384 GGYPV
+384 
-389 TSIGGWVFC
+389 
-398 SLDGCPLDAP
+398 
-408 FEIVLPE
+408 
-415 GLRALDADT
+415 
-424 FSDCF
+424 
-429 YAANVTLPASLEII
+429 
-443 PEGCFGRIPAEI
+443 
-455 DFPNGNPRYSCEN
+455 
-468 GFLIDN
+468 N

-635 ATEYAERIPEYDWY
+635 AAEYAERIPD
-649 GDEAADVLYSD
+649 
-660 GLFDYELSSRGAV
+660 
-673 LLDCSRF
+673 
-680 FNQPEVPDVLEI
+680 
-692 PSELGGTPVVAI
+692 
-704 AANALNTSE
+704 
-713 SCADSLLFGIVLPEG
+713 
-728 VQRVEADAFQC
+728 
-739 CHAAT
+739 
-744 QISFP
+744 
-749 STLTMLAEGSF
+749 
-760 FHVYAEI
+760 
-767 DFPNGNPRYSCEN
+767 
-780 GFLID
+780 
-785 RDTQTLLYAA
+785 
-795 PSSQGQPIPA
+795 
-805 VRRLGDSALD
+805 
-815 NWKPAGNEI
+815 
-824 RLPDTLESIG
+824 
-834 PYALDG
+834 
-840 QYTGDFSPLAALIL
+840 
-854 PDGVRELSDCSI
+854 
-866 YGCWEIQLLRF
+866 
-877 PATLTEI
+877 
-884 PAYCVANCGL
+884 
-894 GAVEIPEGV
+894 
-903 TRIGEFAFYYYDWEQ
+903 
-918 TELSA
+918 
-923 VTLPASVEFVGF
+923 
-935 RAFPDEC
+935 
-942 EITALNPDTHFET
+942 
-955 EEEINQRNPDW
+955 
-966 AYRIP
+966 

>member
-77 SIGGGVFCSLDG
+77 SIGGWVFCSLDG
-89 CPVDA
+89 SPVDA

-103 LRTLDA
+103 LRALDA
-109 YTFTECF
+109 DTFADCF
-116 YATKITLPASLEIIP
+116 YAANVTLPATLEIIP
-131 EGCFDRVPAEIDF
+131 EDCFDRISAEIDF

-157 LINNT
+157 LIDNT

-173 HGIALPAVR
+173 HGNPLPAVR
-182 RLGDWSLS
+182 RLGDCSLA
-190 NYYLWYDDYD
+190 NWLWDDDDD
-200 PVLPDTLESVGSYV
+200 PVLPDTLESVGSYI

-230 ELSPFTFSC
+230 ELSPYTFYC
-239 TALQEVHLPA
+239 TDLQEVHLPA

-258 FWDCHLTAL
+258 FWNCQLTAL

-337 GDEAADVLYSD
+337 GGEAADVLYSD

-362 LDCSRFLN
+362 LGCSRFLN
-370 QPEVPDVLEIPAEL
+370 QPEVPDVLEIPATL

-389 TSIGGWVFC
+389 VGLGAYALCTYDFAGGRDFSI
-398 SLDGCPLDAP
+398 
-408 FEIVLPE
+408 IV
-415 GLRALDADT
+415 
-424 FSDCF
+424 
-429 YAANVTLPASLEII
+429 
-443 PEGCFGRIPAEI
+443 
-455 DFPNGNPRYSCEN
+455 
-468 GFLIDN
+468 
-474 TTQTLLYTAPSSH
+474 
-487 GTALPAV
+487 
-494 RRLGDW
+494 
-500 SLANW
+500 
-505 LWYDDD
+505 
-511 DPVLPDTLES
+511 
-521 VGSHIFYDCCV
+521 
-532 TRVTFPD
+532 
-539 GVTELSPY
+539 
-547 TFHSTDLQEVHLP
+547 
-560 ASLREI
+560 
-566 PDFCFWNC
+566 
-574 QLTALTIPDGVTHIG
+574 
-589 AQAFNGFTG
+589 
-598 EIIQAVTLPASVE
+598 
-611 FVGYRAFPDE
+611 
-621 CDVTALNPQVHFET
+621 
-635 ATEYAERIPEYDWY
+635 
-649 GDEAADVLYSD
+649 
-660 GLFDYELSSRGAV
+660 
-673 LLDCSRF
+673 
-680 FNQPEVPDVLEI
+680 
-692 PSELGGTPVVAI
+692 
-704 AANALNTSE
+704 
-713 SCADSLLFGIVLPEG
+713 PEG
-728 VQRVEADAFQC
+728 VRFMTSDAFLC

-744 QISFP
+744 RISFP
-749 STLTMLAEGSF
+749 STLDDLPESSF
-760 FHVYAEI
+760 YHVSAEI

>member
-21 DAESRRDG
+21 DAESHRDG

-50 QADSLYMFAEPPV
+50 QADSLYMFADPPV

-77 SIGGGVFCSLDG
+77 AIGGWLFSSLDV

-94 PFEVVLPEG
+94 PFEVV
-103 LRTLDA
+103 
-109 YTFTECF
+109 F
-116 YATKITLPASLEIIP
+116 
-131 EGCFDRVPAEIDF
+131 
-144 PNGNPR
+144 
-150 YSCENGF
+150 
-157 LINNT
+157 
-162 TQTLLY
+162 
-168 TAPSS
+168 
-173 HGIALPAVR
+173 
-182 RLGDWSLS
+182 
-190 NYYLWYDDYD
+190 
-200 PVLPDTLESVGSYV
+200 
-214 FYDCGV
+214 
-220 TRVTF
+220 
-225 PDGIT
+225 
-230 ELSPFTFSC
+230 
-239 TALQEVHLPA
+239 
-249 SLREIPDYC
+249 
-258 FWDCHLTAL
+258 
-267 TIPDGVTRIGAHAVD
+267 
-282 WFTGEIIGA
+282 
-291 VTLPASVEFVGYR
+291 
-304 AFPDECDVTAL
+304 
-315 NPQVHFE
+315 
-322 TATEYAER
+322 
-330 IPEYDWY
+330 
-337 GDEAADVLYSD
+337 
-348 GLFDYELSSRGAVL
+348 
-362 LDCSRFLN
+362 
-370 QPEVPDVLEIPAEL
+370 
-384 GGYPV
+384 
-389 TSIGGWVFC
+389 
-398 SLDGCPLDAP
+398 
-408 FEIVLPE
+408 PE

-424 FSDCF
+424 FAECF
-429 YAANVTLPASLEII
+429 YAVKVTLPATLEII

-468 GFLIDN
+468 GFLIDRD
-474 TTQTLLYTAPSSH
+474 TQTLLYTAPSSH
-487 GTALPAV
+487 GIALPAV

-521 VGSHIFYDCCV
+521 VGSYIFYDCCV

-635 ATEYAERIPEYDWY
+635 AAEYAERIPEYDWY
-649 GDEAADVLYSD
+649 GDEAADALYSD

-680 FNQPEVPDVLEI
+680 LNQPEVPDVLEI
-692 PSELGGTPVVAI
+692 PAELGGTPVVAI

>member
-15 LTALAE
+15 LTAWAE
-21 DAESRRDG
+21 DAEIHRDG

-322 TATEYAER
+322 TAAEYAER
-330 IPEYDWY
+330 RSEYDWDS
-337 GDEAADVLYSD
+337 DEAADALYSD

-389 TSIGGWVFC
+389 TAIGGWVFC
-398 SLDGCPLDAP
+398 SLDGCPVDAP
-408 FEIVLPE
+408 FEVVLPE

-424 FSDCF
+424 FADCF

-487 GTALPAV
+487 GNPLPAV
-494 RRLGDW
+494 RRLGDC
-500 SLANW
+500 SLMNW
-505 LWYDDD
+505 LWDDDD

-521 VGSHIFYDCCV
+521 VGSYIFYDCGV

-539 GVTELSPY
+539 GITELSPY
-547 TFHSTDLQEVHLP
+547 TFYCTDLQEVHLP

-566 PDFCFWNC
+566 PDYCFWNC
-574 QLTALTIPDGVTHIG
+574 QLIALTIPDGVTRIG
-589 AQAFNGFTG
+589 AHAVDWFTG
-598 EIIQAVTLPASVE
+598 EIIGAVTLPASVE

-635 ATEYAERIPEYDWY
+635 AAEYAERIPEYDWY
-649 GDEAADVLYSD
+649 GDEAADALYSD

-680 FNQPEVPDVLEI
+680 LSQPEVPDVLEI

>member
-15 LTALAE
+15 LTAWAE
-21 DAESRRDG
+21 DAEIHRDG

-50 QADSLYMFAEPPV
+50 QADSLYMFADPPV

-77 SIGGGVFCSLDG
+77 AIGGWLFSSLDV

-94 PFEVVLPEG
+94 PFEVVFPEG
-103 LRTLDA
+103 LRALDA
-109 YTFTECF
+109 DTFAECF
-116 YATKITLPASLEIIP
+116 YAVKVTLPATLEVIP
-131 EGCFDRVPAEIDF
+131 EGCFNQIEAEIDF

-157 LINNT
+157 LIDNT

-173 HGIALPAVR
+173 HGNPLPAVR
-182 RLGDWSLS
+182 RLGDCSLA
-190 NYYLWYDDYD
+190 NWLWDDDDD
-200 PVLPDTLESVGSYV
+200 PVLPDTLESVGSYI

-230 ELSPFTFSC
+230 ELSPYTFYC
-239 TALQEVHLPA
+239 TDLQEVHLPA

-258 FWDCHLTAL
+258 FWNCQLTAL

-337 GDEAADVLYSD
+337 GGEAADVLYSD

-362 LDCSRFLN
+362 LGCSRFLN

-389 TSIGGWVFC
+389 VGLGAYALCTYDFAGGRDFSI
-398 SLDGCPLDAP
+398 
-408 FEIVLPE
+408 IV
-415 GLRALDADT
+415 
-424 FSDCF
+424 
-429 YAANVTLPASLEII
+429 
-443 PEGCFGRIPAEI
+443 
-455 DFPNGNPRYSCEN
+455 
-468 GFLIDN
+468 
-474 TTQTLLYTAPSSH
+474 
-487 GTALPAV
+487 
-494 RRLGDW
+494 
-500 SLANW
+500 
-505 LWYDDD
+505 
-511 DPVLPDTLES
+511 
-521 VGSHIFYDCCV
+521 
-532 TRVTFPD
+532 
-539 GVTELSPY
+539 
-547 TFHSTDLQEVHLP
+547 
-560 ASLREI
+560 
-566 PDFCFWNC
+566 
-574 QLTALTIPDGVTHIG
+574 
-589 AQAFNGFTG
+589 
-598 EIIQAVTLPASVE
+598 
-611 FVGYRAFPDE
+611 
-621 CDVTALNPQVHFET
+621 
-635 ATEYAERIPEYDWY
+635 
-649 GDEAADVLYSD
+649 
-660 GLFDYELSSRGAV
+660 
-673 LLDCSRF
+673 
-680 FNQPEVPDVLEI
+680 
-692 PSELGGTPVVAI
+692 
-704 AANALNTSE
+704 
-713 SCADSLLFGIVLPEG
+713 PEG
-728 VQRVEADAFQC
+728 VRFMTSDAFLC

-744 QISFP
+744 RISFP
-749 STLTMLAEGSF
+749 STLDDLPESSF
-760 FHVYAEI
+760 YHVSAEI

>member
-15 LTALAE
+15 LTAWAE
-21 DAESRRDG
+21 DAEIHRDG

-36 DGEAI
+36 DGEAT

-50 QADSLYMFAEPPV
+50 QADSLYMFAEPQV

-77 SIGGGVFCSLDG
+77 SIGGWVFCSLDG

-103 LRTLDA
+103 LRALDA
-109 YTFTECF
+109 DAFADCY
-116 YATKITLPASLEIIP
+116 YAAKVTLPATLEIIP
-131 EGCFDRVPAEIDF
+131 EDCFDRISAEIDF

-157 LINNT
+157 LIDNT

-173 HGIALPAVR
+173 HGNPLPAVR
-182 RLGDWSLS
+182 RLGDCSLM
-190 NYYLWYDDYD
+190 NWLWDDDDD
-200 PVLPDTLESVGSYV
+200 PVLPDTLESVGSYI

-230 ELSPFTFSC
+230 ELSPYTFYC
-239 TALQEVHLPA
+239 TDLQEVHLPA

-258 FWDCHLTAL
+258 FWNCQLIAL

-291 VTLPASVEFVGYR
+291 VTLPASVEFVGYC

-322 TATEYAER
+322 TAA
-330 IPEYDWY
+330 
-337 GDEAADVLYSD
+337 
-348 GLFDYELSSRGAVL
+348 
-362 LDCSRFLN
+362 
-370 QPEVPDVLEIPAEL
+370 
-384 GGYPV
+384 
-389 TSIGGWVFC
+389 
-398 SLDGCPLDAP
+398 
-408 FEIVLPE
+408 
-415 GLRALDADT
+415 
-424 FSDCF
+424 
-429 YAANVTLPASLEII
+429 
-443 PEGCFGRIPAEI
+443 
-455 DFPNGNPRYSCEN
+455 
-468 GFLIDN
+468 
-474 TTQTLLYTAPSSH
+474 
-487 GTALPAV
+487 
-494 RRLGDW
+494 
-500 SLANW
+500 
-505 LWYDDD
+505 
-511 DPVLPDTLES
+511 
-521 VGSHIFYDCCV
+521 
-532 TRVTFPD
+532 
-539 GVTELSPY
+539 
-547 TFHSTDLQEVHLP
+547 
-560 ASLREI
+560 
-566 PDFCFWNC
+566 
-574 QLTALTIPDGVTHIG
+574 
-589 AQAFNGFTG
+589 
-598 EIIQAVTLPASVE
+598 
-611 FVGYRAFPDE
+611 
-621 CDVTALNPQVHFET
+621 
-635 ATEYAERIPEYDWY
+635 EYAERIPEYDWY

-692 PSELGGTPVVAI
+692 PSGLGGTPVVAI

-728 VQRVEADAFQC
+728 VQRVEADAFLC

-744 QISFP
+744 RISFP
-749 STLTMLAEGSF
+749 STLDDLPESSF
-760 FHVYAEI
+760 YHVSAEI

-805 VRRLGDSALD
+805 VRRLGASALD

-824 RLPDTLESIG
+824 RLPGTLESIG

-955 EEEINQRNPDW
+955 EEEINQRNPD
-966 AYRIP
+966 

>member
-15 LTALAE
+15 LTAWAE
-21 DAESRRDG
+21 DAEIHRDG

-36 DGEAI
+36 DGEAT

-50 QADSLYMFAEPPV
+50 QADSLYMFAEPQV

-77 SIGGGVFCSLDG
+77 SIGGWVFCSLDG

-103 LRTLDA
+103 LRALDA
-109 YTFTECF
+109 DTFAECF
-116 YATKITLPASLEIIP
+116 YAVKVTLPATLEIIP
-131 EGCFDRVPAEIDF
+131 EGCFGRIPAEIDF

-157 LINNT
+157 LIDRD

-173 HGIALPAVR
+173 HGTALPAVR
-182 RLGDWSLS
+182 RLGDCSLL
-190 NYYLWYDDYD
+190 NWLWYDDDD
-200 PVLPDTLESVGSYV
+200 PVLPDTLESVGSYI

-230 ELSPFTFSC
+230 ELSPYTFYC

-258 FWDCHLTAL
+258 FWDCQLTTL
-267 TIPDGVTRIGAHAVD
+267 TIPDGVTRIGAHAID

-322 TATEYAER
+322 TAAEYAER
-330 IPEYDWY
+330 HPEYDWDS
-337 GDEAADVLYSD
+337 DEAADVLYSD

-362 LDCSRFLN
+362 LDCSRFFN
-370 QPEVPDVLEIPAEL
+370 QPEVPDVLEIPATL

-389 TSIGGWVFC
+389 TAIGGWVFS

-408 FEIVLPE
+408 FEVVLPE

-424 FSDCF
+424 FAECF
-429 YAANVTLPASLEII
+429 YAVKVTLPATLEII

-566 PDFCFWNC
+566 PDHCFWNC
-574 QLTALTIPDGVTHIG
+574 QLTALTIPDGVTRIG
-589 AQAFNGFTG
+589 AHAFDGFTG
-598 EIIQAVTLPASVE
+598 EIIGAVTLPASVE

-635 ATEYAERIPEYDWY
+635 AAEYA
-649 GDEAADVLYSD
+649 LYSD

-692 PSELGGTPVVAI
+692 PAKLGGYPVVGLGAY
-704 AANALNTSE
+704 ALCTYDF
-713 SCADSLLFGIVLPEG
+713 ADGRDFSIIVPEG
-728 VQRVEADAFQC
+728 VRFVTSDAFLC
-739 CHAAT
+739 CHDAT
-744 QISFP
+744 RISFP
-749 STLTMLAEGSF
+749 STLDDLPEGSF
-760 FHVYAEI
+760 YHVSAEI

-834 PYALDG
+834 SYALDG

-854 PDGVRELSDCSI
+854 PDGIRELSDCSI
-866 YGCWEIQLLRF
+866 YACWEIQLLRF

>member
-77 SIGGGVFCSLDG
+77 SIGGWVFCSLDG
-89 CPVDA
+89 SPVDA

-103 LRTLDA
+103 LRALDA
-109 YTFTECF
+109 DAFADCY
-116 YATKITLPASLEIIP
+116 YAAKVTLPATLEIIP
-131 EGCFDRVPAEIDF
+131 EDCFDRISAEIDF

-157 LINNT
+157 LIDNT

-173 HGIALPAVR
+173 HGNPLPAVR
-182 RLGDWSLS
+182 RLGDCSLA
-190 NYYLWYDDYD
+190 NWLWDDDDD
-200 PVLPDTLESVGSYV
+200 PVLPDTLESVGSYI

-230 ELSPFTFSC
+230 ELSPYTFYC
-239 TALQEVHLPA
+239 TDLQEVHLPA

-258 FWDCHLTAL
+258 FWNCQLIAL

-337 GDEAADVLYSD
+337 GGEAADVLYSD
-348 GLFDYELSSRGAVL
+348 GLFDCELSSRGAVL
-362 LDCSRFLN
+362 LGCSRFLN

-384 GGYPV
+384 GG
-389 TSIGGWVFC
+389 
-398 SLDGCPLDAP
+398 
-408 FEIVLPE
+408 
-415 GLRALDADT
+415 
-424 FSDCF
+424 
-429 YAANVTLPASLEII
+429 
-443 PEGCFGRIPAEI
+443 
-455 DFPNGNPRYSCEN
+455 
-468 GFLIDN
+468 
-474 TTQTLLYTAPSSH
+474 
-487 GTALPAV
+487 
-494 RRLGDW
+494 
-500 SLANW
+500 
-505 LWYDDD
+505 
-511 DPVLPDTLES
+511 
-521 VGSHIFYDCCV
+521 
-532 TRVTFPD
+532 
-539 GVTELSPY
+539 
-547 TFHSTDLQEVHLP
+547 
-560 ASLREI
+560 
-566 PDFCFWNC
+566 
-574 QLTALTIPDGVTHIG
+574 
-589 AQAFNGFTG
+589 
-598 EIIQAVTLPASVE
+598 
-611 FVGYRAFPDE
+611 
-621 CDVTALNPQVHFET
+621 
-635 ATEYAERIPEYDWY
+635 
-649 GDEAADVLYSD
+649 
-660 GLFDYELSSRGAV
+660 
-673 LLDCSRF
+673 
-680 FNQPEVPDVLEI
+680 
-692 PSELGGTPVVAI
+692 TPVVAI

-713 SCADSLLFGIVLPEG
+713 SYADSLLFGIVLPEG

-884 PAYCVANCGL
+884 PACCVANCGL

>member
-15 LTALAE
+15 LTAWAE
-21 DAESRRDG
+21 DAEIHRDG

-36 DGEAI
+36 DGEAT

-77 SIGGGVFCSLDG
+77 
-89 CPVDA
+89 A
-94 PFEVVLPEG
+94 
-103 LRTLDA
+103 
-109 YTFTECF
+109 
-116 YATKITLPASLEIIP
+116 
-131 EGCFDRVPAEIDF
+131 
-144 PNGNPR
+144 
-150 YSCENGF
+150 
-157 LINNT
+157 
-162 TQTLLY
+162 
-168 TAPSS
+168 
-173 HGIALPAVR
+173 
-182 RLGDWSLS
+182 
-190 NYYLWYDDYD
+190 
-200 PVLPDTLESVGSYV
+200 
-214 FYDCGV
+214 
-220 TRVTF
+220 
-225 PDGIT
+225 
-230 ELSPFTFSC
+230 
-239 TALQEVHLPA
+239 
-249 SLREIPDYC
+249 
-258 FWDCHLTAL
+258 
-267 TIPDGVTRIGAHAVD
+267 
-282 WFTGEIIGA
+282 
-291 VTLPASVEFVGYR
+291 
-304 AFPDECDVTAL
+304 
-315 NPQVHFE
+315 
-322 TATEYAER
+322 
-330 IPEYDWY
+330 
-337 GDEAADVLYSD
+337 
-348 GLFDYELSSRGAVL
+348 
-362 LDCSRFLN
+362 
-370 QPEVPDVLEIPAEL
+370 
-384 GGYPV
+384 
-389 TSIGGWVFC
+389 IGGWVFS

-424 FSDCF
+424 FAECF
-429 YAANVTLPASLEII
+429 YAANVSLPATLEII

-487 GTALPAV
+487 GIALPAV

-566 PDFCFWNC
+566 PDHCFWNC
-574 QLTALTIPDGVTHIG
+574 QLTALTIPDGVTRIG
-589 AQAFNGFTG
+589 AHAFDGFTG
-598 EIIQAVTLPASVE
+598 EIIGAVTLPASVE

-635 ATEYAERIPEYDWY
+635 AAEYA
-649 GDEAADVLYSD
+649 LYSD
-660 GLFDYELSSRGAV
+660 GLFDYELSSRSAV
-673 LLDCSRF
+673 LVDCFRF

-692 PSELGGTPVVAI
+692 PAKLGGYPVVGLGAY
-704 AANALNTSE
+704 ALCTYDFAGGRDFSI
-713 SCADSLLFGIVLPEG
+713 IVPEG
-728 VQRVEADAFQC
+728 VRFMTSDAFLC

-744 QISFP
+744 RISFP
-749 STLTMLAEGSF
+749 STLDDLPENSF
-760 FHVYAEI
+760 YQVSAEI

-834 PYALDG
+834 PYALYG
-840 QYTGDFSPLAALIL
+840 QYTDDFSPLAALIL
-854 PDGVRELSDCSI
+854 PDGIRELSECSI
-866 YGCWEIQLLRF
+866 YAGREIQLLRF

-903 TRIGEFAFYYYDWEQ
+903 TRIGEFAFYYYDLGQ
-918 TELSA
+918 TKLSA

>member
-36 DGEAI
+36 DGEAV

-77 SIGGGVFCSLDG
+77 AIGGWLFSSLDV
-89 CPVDA
+89 CPVDV

-103 LRTLDA
+103 LRALDA
-109 YTFTECF
+109 DTFAECF
-116 YATKITLPASLEIIP
+116 YAVKVTLPATLEIIP
-131 EGCFDRVPAEIDF
+131 EGCFNLIEAEIDF
-144 PNGNPR
+144 PNSNPR

-157 LINNT
+157 LIARA

-173 HGIALPAVR
+173 HGNPLPAVR
-182 RLGDWSLS
+182 RLGDCSLM
-190 NYYLWYDDYD
+190 NWLWDDDDD
-200 PVLPDTLESVGSYV
+200 PVLPDTLESVGSYI

-230 ELSPFTFSC
+230 ELSPYTFYC
-239 TALQEVHLPA
+239 TDLQEVHLPA

-258 FWDCHLTAL
+258 FWNCQLTAL

-322 TATEYAER
+322 TAAEYAER

-362 LDCSRFLN
+362 LGCSRFLN

-389 TSIGGWVFC
+389 VGLGAYALCTYDFAGGRDFSI
-398 SLDGCPLDAP
+398 
-408 FEIVLPE
+408 IV
-415 GLRALDADT
+415 
-424 FSDCF
+424 
-429 YAANVTLPASLEII
+429 
-443 PEGCFGRIPAEI
+443 
-455 DFPNGNPRYSCEN
+455 
-468 GFLIDN
+468 
-474 TTQTLLYTAPSSH
+474 
-487 GTALPAV
+487 
-494 RRLGDW
+494 
-500 SLANW
+500 
-505 LWYDDD
+505 
-511 DPVLPDTLES
+511 
-521 VGSHIFYDCCV
+521 
-532 TRVTFPD
+532 
-539 GVTELSPY
+539 
-547 TFHSTDLQEVHLP
+547 
-560 ASLREI
+560 
-566 PDFCFWNC
+566 
-574 QLTALTIPDGVTHIG
+574 
-589 AQAFNGFTG
+589 
-598 EIIQAVTLPASVE
+598 
-611 FVGYRAFPDE
+611 
-621 CDVTALNPQVHFET
+621 
-635 ATEYAERIPEYDWY
+635 
-649 GDEAADVLYSD
+649 
-660 GLFDYELSSRGAV
+660 
-673 LLDCSRF
+673 
-680 FNQPEVPDVLEI
+680 
-692 PSELGGTPVVAI
+692 
-704 AANALNTSE
+704 
-713 SCADSLLFGIVLPEG
+713 PEG
-728 VQRVEADAFQC
+728 VRFMTSDAFLC

-744 QISFP
+744 RISFP
-749 STLTMLAEGSF
+749 STLDDLPESSF
-760 FHVYAEI
+760 YHVSAEI

>member
-1 MKKLLWVLILLLLP
+1 MKKLLWVLILLVLP

-21 DAESRRDG
+21 DAESHRDG

-36 DGEAI
+36 DGEAV

-77 SIGGGVFCSLDG
+77 SIGGWVFCSLDG

-103 LRTLDA
+103 LRALDA
-109 YTFTECF
+109 DAFADCY
-116 YATKITLPASLEIIP
+116 YAAKVTLPATLEIIP
-131 EGCFDRVPAEIDF
+131 EGCFNLIEAEIDF
-144 PNGNPR
+144 PNSNPR

-157 LINNT
+157 LIDRD

-173 HGIALPAVR
+173 HGNPLPAVR
-182 RLGDWSLS
+182 RLGDCSLM
-190 NYYLWYDDYD
+190 NWLWDDDDD
-200 PVLPDTLESVGSYV
+200 PVLPDTLESVGSYI

-230 ELSPFTFSC
+230 ELSPYTFYC
-239 TALQEVHLPA
+239 TDLQEVHLPA

-258 FWDCHLTAL
+258 FWNCQLTAL

-322 TATEYAER
+322 TAAEYAER

-337 GDEAADVLYSD
+337 GGEAADVLYSD

-362 LDCSRFLN
+362 LGCSRFLN

-389 TSIGGWVFC
+389 VGLGAYALCTYDFAGGRDFSI
-398 SLDGCPLDAP
+398 
-408 FEIVLPE
+408 IV
-415 GLRALDADT
+415 
-424 FSDCF
+424 
-429 YAANVTLPASLEII
+429 
-443 PEGCFGRIPAEI
+443 
-455 DFPNGNPRYSCEN
+455 
-468 GFLIDN
+468 
-474 TTQTLLYTAPSSH
+474 
-487 GTALPAV
+487 
-494 RRLGDW
+494 
-500 SLANW
+500 
-505 LWYDDD
+505 
-511 DPVLPDTLES
+511 
-521 VGSHIFYDCCV
+521 
-532 TRVTFPD
+532 
-539 GVTELSPY
+539 
-547 TFHSTDLQEVHLP
+547 
-560 ASLREI
+560 
-566 PDFCFWNC
+566 
-574 QLTALTIPDGVTHIG
+574 
-589 AQAFNGFTG
+589 
-598 EIIQAVTLPASVE
+598 
-611 FVGYRAFPDE
+611 
-621 CDVTALNPQVHFET
+621 
-635 ATEYAERIPEYDWY
+635 
-649 GDEAADVLYSD
+649 
-660 GLFDYELSSRGAV
+660 
-673 LLDCSRF
+673 
-680 FNQPEVPDVLEI
+680 
-692 PSELGGTPVVAI
+692 
-704 AANALNTSE
+704 
-713 SCADSLLFGIVLPEG
+713 PEG
-728 VQRVEADAFQC
+728 VRFMTSDAFLC

-744 QISFP
+744 RISFP
-749 STLTMLAEGSF
+749 STLDDLPESSF
-760 FHVYAEI
+760 YHVSAEI

-834 PYALDG
+834 SYALDG

>member
-77 SIGGGVFCSLDG
+77 SIGGWVFCSLDG
-89 CPVDA
+89 SPVDA
-94 PFEVVLPEG
+94 PFDVVLPEG
-103 LRTLDA
+103 LRALDA
-109 YTFTECF
+109 DTFAECF
-116 YATKITLPASLEIIP
+116 YAVKVTLPATLEIIP
-131 EGCFDRVPAEIDF
+131 EGCFGLIEAEIDF

-150 YSCENGF
+150 YSCENGL
-157 LINNT
+157 LIDNT

-173 HGIALPAVR
+173 HGNPLPAVR
-182 RLGDWSLS
+182 RLGDSSLA
-190 NYYLWYDDYD
+190 NWLWDDDDD
-200 PVLPDTLESVGSYV
+200 PVLPDTLESVGSYI

-230 ELSPFTFSC
+230 ELSPYTFYC
-239 TALQEVHLPA
+239 TDLQEVHLPA

-258 FWDCHLTAL
+258 FWNCQLIAL

-337 GDEAADVLYSD
+337 GGEAADVLYSD

-362 LDCSRFLN
+362 LDCSRFL
-370 QPEVPDVLEIPAEL
+370 
-384 GGYPV
+384 
-389 TSIGGWVFC
+389 
-398 SLDGCPLDAP
+398 
-408 FEIVLPE
+408 
-415 GLRALDADT
+415 
-424 FSDCF
+424 
-429 YAANVTLPASLEII
+429 
-443 PEGCFGRIPAEI
+443 
-455 DFPNGNPRYSCEN
+455 
-468 GFLIDN
+468 
-474 TTQTLLYTAPSSH
+474 
-487 GTALPAV
+487 
-494 RRLGDW
+494 
-500 SLANW
+500 
-505 LWYDDD
+505 
-511 DPVLPDTLES
+511 
-521 VGSHIFYDCCV
+521 
-532 TRVTFPD
+532 
-539 GVTELSPY
+539 
-547 TFHSTDLQEVHLP
+547 
-560 ASLREI
+560 
-566 PDFCFWNC
+566 
-574 QLTALTIPDGVTHIG
+574 
-589 AQAFNGFTG
+589 
-598 EIIQAVTLPASVE
+598 
-611 FVGYRAFPDE
+611 
-621 CDVTALNPQVHFET
+621 
-635 ATEYAERIPEYDWY
+635 
-649 GDEAADVLYSD
+649 
-660 GLFDYELSSRGAV
+660 
-673 LLDCSRF
+673 
-680 FNQPEVPDVLEI
+680 NQPEVPDVLEI

-884 PAYCVANCGL
+884 PAYCVANTGL

-903 TRIGEFAFYYYDWEQ
+903 TRIGEFAFYYYDAAQ

-923 VTLPASVEFVGF
+923 VTLPASVTFVGY
-935 RAFPDEC
+935 RAFPDGC

-966 AYRIP
+966 AYFIP

>member
-1 MKKLLWVLILLLLP
+1 MKKLLWVLILLVLP

-21 DAESRRDG
+21 DAESHRDG

-36 DGEAI
+36 DGEAV

-77 SIGGGVFCSLDG
+77 SIGGWVFCSLDG
-89 CPVDA
+89 SPVDA

-103 LRTLDA
+103 LRALDA
-109 YTFTECF
+109 DAFADCY
-116 YATKITLPASLEIIP
+116 YAAKVTLPATLEIIP
-131 EGCFDRVPAEIDF
+131 EDCFDRISAEIDF

-157 LINNT
+157 LIDNT

-173 HGIALPAVR
+173 HGNPLPAVR
-182 RLGDWSLS
+182 RLGDCSLA
-190 NYYLWYDDYD
+190 NWLWDDDDD
-200 PVLPDTLESVGSYV
+200 PVLPDTLESVGSYI

-230 ELSPFTFSC
+230 ELSPYTFYC
-239 TALQEVHLPA
+239 TDLQEVHLPA

-258 FWDCHLTAL
+258 FWNCQLIAL

-337 GDEAADVLYSD
+337 GGEAADVLYSD

-389 TSIGGWVFC
+389 VGLGAYALCTYDFAGGRDFSI
-398 SLDGCPLDAP
+398 
-408 FEIVLPE
+408 IV
-415 GLRALDADT
+415 
-424 FSDCF
+424 
-429 YAANVTLPASLEII
+429 
-443 PEGCFGRIPAEI
+443 
-455 DFPNGNPRYSCEN
+455 
-468 GFLIDN
+468 
-474 TTQTLLYTAPSSH
+474 
-487 GTALPAV
+487 
-494 RRLGDW
+494 
-500 SLANW
+500 
-505 LWYDDD
+505 
-511 DPVLPDTLES
+511 
-521 VGSHIFYDCCV
+521 
-532 TRVTFPD
+532 
-539 GVTELSPY
+539 
-547 TFHSTDLQEVHLP
+547 
-560 ASLREI
+560 
-566 PDFCFWNC
+566 
-574 QLTALTIPDGVTHIG
+574 
-589 AQAFNGFTG
+589 
-598 EIIQAVTLPASVE
+598 
-611 FVGYRAFPDE
+611 
-621 CDVTALNPQVHFET
+621 
-635 ATEYAERIPEYDWY
+635 
-649 GDEAADVLYSD
+649 
-660 GLFDYELSSRGAV
+660 
-673 LLDCSRF
+673 
-680 FNQPEVPDVLEI
+680 
-692 PSELGGTPVVAI
+692 
-704 AANALNTSE
+704 
-713 SCADSLLFGIVLPEG
+713 PEG
-728 VQRVEADAFQC
+728 VRFMTSDAFLC

-744 QISFP
+744 RISFP
-749 STLTMLAEGSF
+749 STLDDLPESSF
-760 FHVYAEI
+760 YHVSAEI

-877 PATLTEI
+877 PATLMEI

>member
-77 SIGGGVFCSLDG
+77 SIGGWVFCSLDG

-103 LRTLDA
+103 LRALDA
-109 YTFTECF
+109 DTFADCF
-116 YATKITLPASLEIIP
+116 YAANVTLPATLEIIP
-131 EGCFDRVPAEIDF
+131 EDCFDRISAEIDF

-157 LINNT
+157 LIDNT

-173 HGIALPAVR
+173 HGNPLPAVR
-182 RLGDWSLS
+182 RLGDCSLA
-190 NYYLWYDDYD
+190 NWLWDDDDD
-200 PVLPDTLESVGSYV
+200 PVLPDTLESVGSYI

-230 ELSPFTFSC
+230 ELSPYTFYC
-239 TALQEVHLPA
+239 TDLQEVHLPA

-258 FWDCHLTAL
+258 FWNCQLIAL

-362 LDCSRFLN
+362 LGCSRFLN

-389 TSIGGWVFC
+389 VGLGAYALCTYDFAGGRDFSI
-398 SLDGCPLDAP
+398 
-408 FEIVLPE
+408 IV
-415 GLRALDADT
+415 
-424 FSDCF
+424 
-429 YAANVTLPASLEII
+429 
-443 PEGCFGRIPAEI
+443 
-455 DFPNGNPRYSCEN
+455 
-468 GFLIDN
+468 
-474 TTQTLLYTAPSSH
+474 
-487 GTALPAV
+487 
-494 RRLGDW
+494 
-500 SLANW
+500 
-505 LWYDDD
+505 
-511 DPVLPDTLES
+511 
-521 VGSHIFYDCCV
+521 
-532 TRVTFPD
+532 
-539 GVTELSPY
+539 
-547 TFHSTDLQEVHLP
+547 
-560 ASLREI
+560 
-566 PDFCFWNC
+566 
-574 QLTALTIPDGVTHIG
+574 
-589 AQAFNGFTG
+589 
-598 EIIQAVTLPASVE
+598 
-611 FVGYRAFPDE
+611 
-621 CDVTALNPQVHFET
+621 
-635 ATEYAERIPEYDWY
+635 
-649 GDEAADVLYSD
+649 
-660 GLFDYELSSRGAV
+660 
-673 LLDCSRF
+673 
-680 FNQPEVPDVLEI
+680 
-692 PSELGGTPVVAI
+692 
-704 AANALNTSE
+704 
-713 SCADSLLFGIVLPEG
+713 PEG
-728 VQRVEADAFQC
+728 VRFMTSDAFLC

-744 QISFP
+744 RISFP
-749 STLTMLAEGSF
+749 STLDDLPESSF
-760 FHVYAEI
+760 YHVSAEI

-955 EEEINQRNPDW
+955 EKEINQRNPDW

>member
-36 DGEAI
+36 DGEAV

-77 SIGGGVFCSLDG
+77 SIGGWVFCSLDG
-89 CPVDA
+89 SPVDA

-103 LRTLDA
+103 LRALDA
-109 YTFTECF
+109 DAFADCY
-116 YATKITLPASLEIIP
+116 YAAKVTLPATLEIIP
-131 EGCFDRVPAEIDF
+131 EDCFDRISAEIDF

-157 LINNT
+157 LIDNT

-173 HGIALPAVR
+173 HGNPLPAVR
-182 RLGDWSLS
+182 RLGDCSLM
-190 NYYLWYDDYD
+190 NWLWDDDDD
-200 PVLPDTLESVGSYV
+200 PVLPDTLESVGSYI

-230 ELSPFTFSC
+230 ELSPYTFYC
-239 TALQEVHLPA
+239 TDLQEVHLPA

-258 FWDCHLTAL
+258 FWNCQLIAL

-337 GDEAADVLYSD
+337 GGEAADVLYSD

-362 LDCSRFLN
+362 LGCSRFLN
-370 QPEVPDVLEIPAEL
+370 QPEVPDVLEIPATL

-389 TSIGGWVFC
+389 VGLGAYALCTYDFAGGRDFSI
-398 SLDGCPLDAP
+398 
-408 FEIVLPE
+408 IV
-415 GLRALDADT
+415 
-424 FSDCF
+424 
-429 YAANVTLPASLEII
+429 
-443 PEGCFGRIPAEI
+443 
-455 DFPNGNPRYSCEN
+455 
-468 GFLIDN
+468 
-474 TTQTLLYTAPSSH
+474 
-487 GTALPAV
+487 
-494 RRLGDW
+494 
-500 SLANW
+500 
-505 LWYDDD
+505 
-511 DPVLPDTLES
+511 
-521 VGSHIFYDCCV
+521 
-532 TRVTFPD
+532 
-539 GVTELSPY
+539 
-547 TFHSTDLQEVHLP
+547 
-560 ASLREI
+560 
-566 PDFCFWNC
+566 
-574 QLTALTIPDGVTHIG
+574 
-589 AQAFNGFTG
+589 
-598 EIIQAVTLPASVE
+598 
-611 FVGYRAFPDE
+611 
-621 CDVTALNPQVHFET
+621 
-635 ATEYAERIPEYDWY
+635 
-649 GDEAADVLYSD
+649 
-660 GLFDYELSSRGAV
+660 
-673 LLDCSRF
+673 
-680 FNQPEVPDVLEI
+680 
-692 PSELGGTPVVAI
+692 
-704 AANALNTSE
+704 
-713 SCADSLLFGIVLPEG
+713 PEG
-728 VQRVEADAFQC
+728 VRFMTSDAFLC

-744 QISFP
+744 RISFP
-749 STLTMLAEGSF
+749 STLDDLPESSF
-760 FHVYAEI
+760 YHVSAEI

-942 EITALNPDTHFET
+942 EITALTPDTHFET

>member
-15 LTALAE
+15 LTAFAE

-36 DGEAI
+36 DGEAT

-50 QADSLYMFAEPPV
+50 QADSLYMFAEPQV
-63 SLEIPATLGGYPVT
+63 SLEIPAELGGYPVT

-103 LRTLDA
+103 LRALDA
-109 YTFTECF
+109 DTFTECF

-157 LINNT
+157 LIDNT

-258 FWDCHLTAL
+258 FWDCQLIAL

-370 QPEVPDVLEIPAEL
+370 QPEVPDVLEIPSEL

-389 TSIGGWVFC
+389 VGLGAYALCTYDFAGGRDFSI
-398 SLDGCPLDAP
+398 
-408 FEIVLPE
+408 IV
-415 GLRALDADT
+415 
-424 FSDCF
+424 
-429 YAANVTLPASLEII
+429 
-443 PEGCFGRIPAEI
+443 
-455 DFPNGNPRYSCEN
+455 
-468 GFLIDN
+468 
-474 TTQTLLYTAPSSH
+474 
-487 GTALPAV
+487 
-494 RRLGDW
+494 
-500 SLANW
+500 
-505 LWYDDD
+505 
-511 DPVLPDTLES
+511 
-521 VGSHIFYDCCV
+521 
-532 TRVTFPD
+532 
-539 GVTELSPY
+539 
-547 TFHSTDLQEVHLP
+547 
-560 ASLREI
+560 
-566 PDFCFWNC
+566 
-574 QLTALTIPDGVTHIG
+574 
-589 AQAFNGFTG
+589 
-598 EIIQAVTLPASVE
+598 
-611 FVGYRAFPDE
+611 
-621 CDVTALNPQVHFET
+621 
-635 ATEYAERIPEYDWY
+635 
-649 GDEAADVLYSD
+649 
-660 GLFDYELSSRGAV
+660 
-673 LLDCSRF
+673 
-680 FNQPEVPDVLEI
+680 
-692 PSELGGTPVVAI
+692 
-704 AANALNTSE
+704 
-713 SCADSLLFGIVLPEG
+713 PEG
-728 VQRVEADAFQC
+728 VRFMTSDAFLC

-744 QISFP
+744 RISFP
-749 STLTMLAEGSF
+749 STLDDLPESSF
-760 FHVYAEI
+760 YHVSAEI

-824 RLPDTLESIG
+824 RLPDTLESIS

-903 TRIGEFAFYYYDWEQ
+903 TRIGEFAFYYYDAMQ
-918 TELSA
+918 TELAA
-923 VTLPASVEFVGF
+923 VTLPASVTFVGF